1 MRILTLRLKNL
12 NALKG
17 EWKIDFTQSPF
28 IDNGLFAITGPTGAG
43 KTTLLDAICLA
54 LYHQT
59 PRLGPIST
67 SNNDIMTRGTAECL
81 AEVEFDIKGKAYRA
95 FWSMRRARG
104 KVDGNLQSADV
115 ELAEVESGKVL
126 ASQVRPK
133 SEEIE
138 KLTGLNFARFTKSM
152 MLSQGDFAAF
162 LNANEGDR
170 AELLE
175 ELTGTE
181 IYGQISQAVHQQ
193 FSEAKQKK
201 KEFAIKLEGV
211 TLLSDEQITQL
222 EEEQTRINGQVSA
235 FNQTLAE
242 LQQQQQWQQSFNT
255 TELALKEA
263 KEAQLAANNA
273 INEAKQELDLLTQS
287 EPAEKLRL
295 PFLQRN
301 GLQQDV
307 SHYKEKLEEK
317 AAQLPDLKTQK
328 AQRSS
333 EATHAEQAL
342 AHTKQQSSE
351 LEKRINEQVVPLDNR
366 IAQLTT
372 EQQKANESA
381 ASLRQS
387 INALT
392 LKRSEIENA
401 SADNKTK
408 LGELEAYLSEHHTLS
423 GIAEFISGWNETA
436 RHIEHDKKQLKT
448 LTQSAKNDRQ
458 ALSSLDD
465 AIAKTNESLSA
476 LTQTFDDKNAQVAK
490 CEEALHAALSDKLT
504 DTNNAS
510 ANASAFSKAS
520 LQQERDTKLHHWDNV
535 LQIGHIQQ
543 QYLALEQEKVSL
555 GAQKEDLAKQL
566 AKQQSERQALVDA
579 YKQTR
584 SNLKDIEA
592 LIALDAEVAHLRAQL
607 KSGEPCPVCGANEHT
622 TSSVAI
628 DVPETIQKRDSLK
641 QQLDDIEQQGA
652 RAKESVT
659 QTEFTLAQVNKQL
672 EQASG
677 QRDTLLEKWQ
687 QISSVLSADIPSFDN
702 VDINTS
708 QSVAQFTEQFKTRL
722 DDISAQLARIEQCEQ
737 ALNAAVQ
744 SKNEAQQA
752 LQTKQSELAVSLQ
765 QRETL
770 EKQFTE
776 RNLELENKTKRVNDG
791 ILALSETMTAHG
803 ADIHNLTID
812 AIATWLNEKAEALKT
827 YKHNHQLQAKL
838 KDELQEVSSTLLVL
852 KRDIESAENQLKGA
866 CEELV
871 QLDTSLK
878 ALRDSRSTVFPEGNI
893 TEARNKANA
902 TQEKAERNVNE
913 CKSRLQQTDTAL
925 SRLEA
930 EIAQLNEQMREKE
943 QALSEATE
951 HFNRQLASSPFTD
964 EHAFSNALLD
974 EDTRNTLLELQ
985 KRLTQQKQQADLK
998 LENALATQQSLKAH
1012 ANAAQWQRELE
1023 EHGAQWLDTKIS
1035 QQAQQRDTLLSS
1047 LGQIEQQLNA
1057 NNQARERQQQLV
1069 DEMAAFEAYYDDI
1082 TYLHSLIGSASG
1094 DKFRRFAQGL
1104 TLDNL
1109 VQLANHQLDK
1119 LHGRYQLM
1127 RKENEGLGLSVLD
1140 TWQGDVVRDTK
1151 TLSGGESF
1159 LVSLALALALSDLVS
1174 HKTSIDSLFLDEG
1187 FGTLDAE
1194 TLDVALD
1201 ALDNLNASGKMIGVI
1216 SHIEAMK
1223 ERIPTQLK
1231 VIKRNG
1237 VGLSALEK
1245 PYAVG

>member
-126 ASQVRPK
+126 ATQVRPK

-138 KLTGLNFARFTKSM
+138 KLAGLNFARFTKSM

-162 LNANEGDR
+162 LNANEADR

-193 FSEAKQKK
+193 FSDAKQKK

-222 EEEQTRINGQVSA
+222 EEEQAQTKSQVATS
-235 FNQTLAE
+235 NQTLVQ
-242 LQQQQQWQQSFNT
+242 LQKQQQWQQAFNAN
-255 TELALKEA
+255 ELTIKEA
-263 KEAQLAANNA
+263 SEAQQTANNA
-273 INEAKQELDLLTQS
+273 INEARQELDLLTQS

-307 SHYKEKLEEK
+307 TRYKERLDEK

-328 AQRSS
+328 AQLSL
-333 EATHAEQAL
+333 EVMNAEQAL
-342 AHTKQQSSE
+342 VLTKQQSSE
-351 LEKRINEQVVPLDNR
+351 LEKRINEQVVPLDNQ

-372 EQQKANESA
+372 EQQKANENA
-381 ASLRQS
+381 ARLRQS

-392 LKRSEIENA
+392 LKRTEIENA

-408 LGELEAYLSEHHTLS
+408 LGELETYLREHHSLS
-423 GIAEFISGWNETA
+423 GMAEFISGWSETA
-436 RHIEHDKKQLKT
+436 RHIEHDQKQLET
-448 LTQSAKNDRQ
+448 LSRSVKNDRQ

-490 CEEALHAALSDKLT
+490 CEKALQAALSDKPS
-504 DTNNAS
+504 DTNS
-510 ANASAFSKAS
+510 ANATSKAS

-543 QYLALEQEKVSL
+543 QYLALEQDRVSL
-555 GAQKEDLAKQL
+555 SAQREDFAKQL
-566 AKQQSERQALVDA
+566 AQQQSDRQALVDA

-592 LIALDAEVAHLRAQL
+592 LIALDVEVAHLRAQL

-622 TSSVAI
+622 TSTVVI

-687 QISSVLSADIPSFDN
+687 QISSVLSADIPSFEK

-708 QSVAQFTEQFKTRL
+708 QSVSQFTQQFKTRL
-722 DDISAQLARIEQCEQ
+722 DDISAQLTRLEECEQ
-737 ALNAAVQ
+737 ALNAALQ
-744 SKNEAQQA
+744 AKNEAQQA
-752 LQTKQSELAVSLQ
+752 LQGKQSELAVSLQ

-770 EKQFTE
+770 EKQFNE
-776 RNLELENKTKRVNDG
+776 RNTELESKTKRVNDG

-812 AIATWLNEKAEALKT
+812 GIASWLNEKAEALKT
-827 YKHNHQLQAKL
+827 YKHNHQLHAKL
-838 KDELQEVSSTLLVL
+838 KDELQEVSSNLLVVN
-852 KRDIESAENQLKGA
+852 RDIESAEDQLKGV

-871 QLDTSLK
+871 QLDNSLK
-878 ALRDSRSTVFPEGNI
+878 ALRDSRTTVFPEGNI
-893 TEARNKANA
+893 AETRNKASA
-902 TQEKAERNVNE
+902 AQEMAERNVSE
-913 CKSRLQQTDTAL
+913 CKSRLQQTDTIL

-943 QALSEATE
+943 QALTEATE
-951 HFNRQLASSPFTD
+951 YFSRQLASSPFAD
-964 EHAFSNALLD
+964 EQAFSNALLD

-1012 ANAAQWQRELE
+1012 ANAALWQSELE
-1023 EHGAQWLDTKIS
+1023 EHGAQWLDTKIT

-1047 LGQIEQQLNA
+1047 LGQIEQQLSA

-1109 VQLANHQLDK
+1109 VQLANQQLDK
-1119 LHGRYQLM
+1119 LHGRYQLI

>member
-104 KVDGNLQSADV
+104 KVDGKLQSADV

-126 ASQVRPK
+126 ATQVRPK

-162 LNANEGDR
+162 LNANEADR

-193 FSEAKQKK
+193 FSDAKQKK
-201 KEFAIKLEGV
+201 KEFSIKLEGV

-222 EEEQTRINGQVSA
+222 EEEQAQTKSQVATS
-235 FNQTLAE
+235 NQTLVQ
-242 LQQQQQWQQSFNT
+242 LQKQQQWQQAFNAN
-255 TELALKEA
+255 ELTIKEA
-263 KEAQLAANNA
+263 SEAQQSANKA
-273 INEAKQELDLLTQS
+273 INEAKHELELLTQS

-307 SHYKEKLEEK
+307 TRYKERLEEK

-328 AQRSS
+328 AQLSL
-333 EATHAEQAL
+333 EVTNAEQAL
-342 AHTKQQSSE
+342 ALTKQQSSE
-351 LEKRINEQVVPLDNR
+351 LEKRINEQVVPLDNQ

-372 EQQKANESA
+372 EQQKANENA
-381 ASLRQS
+381 ARLKQS

-392 LKRSEIENA
+392 LKRTEIENA

-408 LGELEAYLSEHHTLS
+408 LGELETYLREHHSLS
-423 GIAEFISGWNETA
+423 GMAEFISGWSETA
-436 RHIEHDKKQLKT
+436 RHIEHDQKQLET
-448 LTQSAKNDRQ
+448 LTQSVKNDRQ
-458 ALSSLDD
+458 ALSSLDE
-465 AIAKTNESLSA
+465 AIAKTNESLST

-490 CEEALHAALSDKLT
+490 CEKALQAALSDKPS
-504 DTNNAS
+504 DTNS
-510 ANASAFSKAS
+510 ANATSKAS

-535 LQIGHIQQ
+535 VQIEHSQQ
-543 QYLALEQEKVSL
+543 QYLALEQDKVSL
-555 GAQKEDLAKQL
+555 SAQREDLAKQL
-566 AKQQSERQALVDA
+566 AQQQSDRQALVEA

-584 SNLKDIEA
+584 TNLKDIEA

-628 DVPETIQKRDSLK
+628 DVPETILKRDSLK

-677 QRDTLLEKWQ
+677 QRETLLEKWQ
-687 QISSVLSADIPSFDN
+687 QLSSVLSADIPRFEK

-708 QSVAQFTEQFKTRL
+708 QSVAQFTQQFKARL
-722 DDISAQLARIEQCEQ
+722 DDISAQLTRLEECEQ
-737 ALNAAVQ
+737 ALNAAQ
-744 SKNEAQQA
+744 QAKNEAQQA
-752 LQTKQSELAVSLQ
+752 LQAKQSELAVSLQ

-776 RNLELENKTKRVNDG
+776 HNLELENKTQGINNS

-803 ADIHNLTID
+803 ADIHNLSID
-812 AIATWLNEKAEALKT
+812 GIIKWLNAKAQALKT
-827 YKHNHQLQAKL
+827 YKHNHQLHAKL
-838 KDELQEVSSTLLVL
+838 KDELQGVSSTLLVVN
-852 KRDIESAENQLKGA
+852 RDIESAENQLKGLS
-866 CEELV
+866 EELV
-871 QLDTSLK
+871 RLDNSLK
-878 ALRDSRSTVFPEGNI
+878 ALRDSRSTAFPEGDI
-893 TEARNKANA
+893 AESRTKASA
-902 TQEKAERNVNE
+902 AQEMAERNVNE
-913 CKSRLQQTDTAL
+913 CKSRLQQTDTIL

-930 EIAQLNEQMREKE
+930 EIAQLNEQLNEKE
-943 QALSEATE
+943 QALTEATE
-951 HFNRQLASSPFTD
+951 HFNRQLASSPFDD
-964 EHAFSNALLD
+964 EQAFSNALLD
-974 EDTRNTLLELQ
+974 EETRNTLLELQ
-985 KRLTQQKQQADLK
+985 QRLTQQKQQADLK

-1012 ANAAQWQRELE
+1012 ANAAQWQSELE
-1023 EHGAQWLDTKIS
+1023 EHGAQWLETKIT

-1047 LGQIEQQLNA
+1047 LGQIEQQLSA

-1109 VQLANHQLDK
+1109 VQLANQQLDK
-1119 LHGRYQLM
+1119 LHGRYQLI
-1127 RKENEGLGLSVLD
+1127 RKENEGLSLSVLD

>member
-126 ASQVRPK
+126 ATQVRPK

-138 KLTGLNFARFTKSM
+138 KLAGLNFARFTKSM

-162 LNANEGDR
+162 LNANEADR

-193 FSEAKQKK
+193 FSDAKQKK

-222 EEEQTRINGQVSA
+222 EEEQAQTKSQVATS
-235 FNQTLAE
+235 NQTLVQ
-242 LQQQQQWQQSFNT
+242 LQKQQQWQQAFNAN
-255 TELALKEA
+255 ELTIKEA
-263 KEAQLAANNA
+263 SEAQQTANNA
-273 INEAKQELDLLTQS
+273 INEARQELDLLTQS

-307 SHYKEKLEEK
+307 TRYKERLDEK

-328 AQRSS
+328 AQLSL
-333 EATHAEQAL
+333 EVMNAEQAL
-342 AHTKQQSSE
+342 VLTKQQSSE
-351 LEKRINEQVVPLDNR
+351 LEKRINEQVVPLDNQ

-372 EQQKANESA
+372 EQQKANENA
-381 ASLRQS
+381 ARLRQS

-392 LKRSEIENA
+392 LKRTEIENA

-408 LGELEAYLSEHHTLS
+408 LGELETYLREHHSLS
-423 GIAEFISGWNETA
+423 GMAEFISGWSETA
-436 RHIEHDKKQLKT
+436 RHIEHDQKQLET
-448 LTQSAKNDRQ
+448 LSRSVKNDRQ

-490 CEEALHAALSDKLT
+490 CEKALQAALSDKPS
-504 DTNNAS
+504 DTNS
-510 ANASAFSKAS
+510 ANATSKAS

-543 QYLALEQEKVSL
+543 QYLALEQDRVSL
-555 GAQKEDLAKQL
+555 SAQREDFAKQL
-566 AKQQSERQALVDA
+566 AQQQSDRQALVDA

-592 LIALDAEVAHLRAQL
+592 LIALDVEVAHLRAQL

-622 TSSVAI
+622 TSTVVI
-628 DVPETIQKRDSLK
+628 DVPETIQKRDSLN

-687 QISSVLSADIPSFDN
+687 QISSVLSADIPSFEK

-708 QSVAQFTEQFKTRL
+708 QSVSQFTQQFKTRL
-722 DDISAQLARIEQCEQ
+722 DDISAQLTRLEECEQ
-737 ALNAAVQ
+737 ALNAALQ
-744 SKNEAQQA
+744 AKNEAQQA
-752 LQTKQSELAVSLQ
+752 LQGKQSELAVSLQ

-770 EKQFTE
+770 EKQFNE
-776 RNLELENKTKRVNDG
+776 RNTELESKTKRVNDG

-812 AIATWLNEKAEALKT
+812 GIASWLNEKAEALKT
-827 YKHNHQLQAKL
+827 YKHNHQLHAKL
-838 KDELQEVSSTLLVL
+838 KDELQEVSSNLLVVN
-852 KRDIESAENQLKGA
+852 RDIESAEDQLKGV

-871 QLDTSLK
+871 QLDNSLK
-878 ALRDSRSTVFPEGNI
+878 ALRDSRTTVFPEGNI
-893 TEARNKANA
+893 AETRNKASA
-902 TQEKAERNVNE
+902 AQEMAERNVSE
-913 CKSRLQQTDTAL
+913 CKSRLQQTDTIL

-943 QALSEATE
+943 QALTEATE
-951 HFNRQLASSPFTD
+951 YFSRQLAS
-964 EHAFSNALLD
+964 
-974 EDTRNTLLELQ
+974 
-985 KRLTQQKQQADLK
+985 
-998 LENALATQQSLKAH
+998 
-1012 ANAAQWQRELE
+1012 
-1023 EHGAQWLDTKIS
+1023 
-1035 QQAQQRDTLLSS
+1035 
-1047 LGQIEQQLNA
+1047 
-1057 NNQARERQQQLV
+1057 
-1069 DEMAAFEAYYDDI
+1069 
-1082 TYLHSLIGSASG
+1082 
-1094 DKFRRFAQGL
+1094 
-1104 TLDNL
+1104 
-1109 VQLANHQLDK
+1109 
-1119 LHGRYQLM
+1119 
-1127 RKENEGLGLSVLD
+1127 
-1140 TWQGDVVRDTK
+1140 
-1151 TLSGGESF
+1151 
-1159 LVSLALALALSDLVS
+1159 
-1174 HKTSIDSLFLDEG
+1174 
-1187 FGTLDAE
+1187 
-1194 TLDVALD
+1194 
-1201 ALDNLNASGKMIGVI
+1201 
-1216 SHIEAMK
+1216 
-1223 ERIPTQLK
+1223 
-1231 VIKRNG
+1231 
-1237 VGLSALEK
+1237 
-1245 PYAVG
+1245 

>member
-81 AEVEFDIKGKAYRA
+81 AEVEFDIKGRAYRA

-126 ASQVRPK
+126 ATQVRPK

-162 LNANEGDR
+162 LNANEADR

-193 FSEAKQKK
+193 FSDAKQKK

-211 TLLSDEQITQL
+211 TLLSDEQIAQL
-222 EEEQTRINGQVSA
+222 EEEQAQTKSQVATS
-235 FNQTLAE
+235 NQTLVQ
-242 LQQQQQWQQSFNT
+242 LQQQQQWQQAFNAN
-255 TELALKEA
+255 ELTIKEA
-263 KEAQLAANNA
+263 SEAQQTANNA
-273 INEAKQELDLLTQS
+273 INEAKQQLDLLTQS

-295 PFLQRN
+295 PFLQKN

-307 SHYKEKLEEK
+307 TRYKERLDGK

-328 AQRSS
+328 AQLSL
-333 EATHAEQAL
+333 EVTNAEQAL
-342 AHTKQQSSE
+342 VLTKQQSSE
-351 LEKRINEQVVPLDNR
+351 LEKRINEQVVPLDNQ

-372 EQQKANESA
+372 EQQKANENA
-381 ASLRQS
+381 ARLRQS

-392 LKRSEIENA
+392 LKRTEIENA

-408 LGELEAYLSEHHTLS
+408 LGELETYLCEHQSLS
-423 GIAEFISGWNETA
+423 GIAEFISGWSETA
-436 RHIEHDKKQLKT
+436 RHIEHDKKQLET
-448 LTQSAKNDRQ
+448 LTQSVNNHRQ

-476 LTQTFDDKNAQVAK
+476 LTQTLDDKNAQVAK
-490 CEEALHAALSDKLT
+490 CEKALQAALSDKPS
-504 DTNNAS
+504 DTNS
-510 ANASAFSKAS
+510 ANATSKAS

-543 QYLALEQEKVSL
+543 QYLALEQDKVSL
-555 GAQKEDLAKQL
+555 NAQKVDLAKQL
-566 AKQQSERQALVDA
+566 AQQQSDRQALVDA

-622 TSSVAI
+622 TSTVVI

-659 QTEFTLAQVNKQL
+659 KTEFTLAQVNKQL

-687 QISSVLSADIPSFDN
+687 QISSVLSADIPSFEK

-708 QSVAQFTEQFKTRL
+708 QSVSQFTQQFKTRL
-722 DDISAQLARIEQCEQ
+722 DDISAQLTRLEECEQ
-737 ALNAAVQ
+737 ALNAALQ
-744 SKNEAQQA
+744 AKNEAQQA
-752 LQTKQSELAVSLQ
+752 LQGKQSELAVSLQ

-770 EKQFTE
+770 EKQFNE
-776 RNLELENKTKRVNDG
+776 RNTELESKTKRVNDG

-803 ADIHNLTID
+803 ADIHNLSID
-812 AIATWLNEKAEALKT
+812 GITTWLNEKAEALRT
-827 YKHNHQLQAKL
+827 YKHNHQLHAKL
-838 KDELQEVSSTLLVL
+838 KDELQGVSSTLLVVN
-852 KRDIESAENQLKGA
+852 RDIESAENQLKGV

-871 QLDTSLK
+871 QLDNSLK

-893 TEARNKANA
+893 AETRNKASA
-902 TQEKAERNVNE
+902 AQEHAERNVNE
-913 CKSRLQQTDTAL
+913 CKSRLQQTDTIL

-943 QALSEATE
+943 QALTEAAE
-951 HFNRQLASSPFTD
+951 HFSRQLASSPFDD
-964 EHAFSNALLD
+964 EQAFSNALLD

-998 LENALATQQSLKAH
+998 LENAIATEQSLKAH
-1012 ANAAQWQRELE
+1012 ANAAQWQSELE
-1023 EHGAQWLDTKIS
+1023 EHGAQWLDTKIT

-1047 LGQIEQQLNA
+1047 LGQIEQQLSA

-1109 VQLANHQLDK
+1109 VQLANQQLDK
-1119 LHGRYQLM
+1119 LHGRYQLI

>member
-81 AEVEFDIKGKAYRA
+81 AEVEFAIKGKAYRA

-126 ASQVRPK
+126 ATQVRPK

-162 LNANEGDR
+162 LNANEADR

-193 FSEAKQKK
+193 FSDAKQKK

-211 TLLSDEQITQL
+211 TLLSDEQIAQL
-222 EEEQTRINGQVSA
+222 EEGQAQTKSQVSA

-242 LQQQQQWQQSFNT
+242 LQKQQQWQQAFNAN
-255 TELALKEA
+255 ELSIKEA
-263 KEAQLAANNA
+263 SAAQQTADNA
-273 INEAKQELDLLTQS
+273 IDEAKQELDLLTQS

-307 SHYKEKLEEK
+307 TRYKERLEEK

-328 AQRSS
+328 AQLSL
-333 EATHAEQAL
+333 EVTNAEQAL
-342 AHTKQQSSE
+342 ALTKQQSSE
-351 LEKRINEQVVPLDNR
+351 LEKRINEQVVPLDNQ

-372 EQQKANESA
+372 EQQKANENA
-381 ASLRQS
+381 ARLRQS

-392 LKRSEIENA
+392 LKRTEIENA

-408 LGELEAYLSEHHTLS
+408 LGELETYLREHQSLS
-423 GIAEFISGWNETA
+423 GIAEFISGWSETA
-436 RHIEHDKKQLKT
+436 RHIEHDKKQLET
-448 LTQSAKNDRQ
+448 LTQSVNNHRQ

-490 CEEALHAALSDKLT
+490 CEKALQAALSDKPS
-504 DTNNAS
+504 DTNS
-510 ANASAFSKAS
+510 ANATSKAS

-566 AKQQSERQALVDA
+566 AQQQSDRQALVDA

-584 SNLKDIEA
+584 SNLKVIEA

-622 TSSVAI
+622 TSSVVI

-641 QQLDDIEQQGA
+641 QQLDDIELQGA

-677 QRDTLLEKWQ
+677 QRDALLEKWQ
-687 QISSVLSADIPSFDN
+687 QISSVLSADIPSFEK

-708 QSVAQFTEQFKTRL
+708 QSVAQFTQEFKTRL
-722 DDISAQLARIEQCEQ
+722 DDISAQLTRLEECEQ
-737 ALNAAVQ
+737 ALNT
-744 SKNEAQQA
+744 A
-752 LQTKQSELAVSLQ
+752 LQAKNDSQQLLQAKQSELAVSLQ

-776 RNLELENKTKRVNDG
+776 RNVELENKTQGINNS

-803 ADIHNLTID
+803 ADIHNLSID
-812 AIATWLNEKAEALKT
+812 GITTWLNEKAEALKT
-827 YKHNHQLQAKL
+827 YKHNHQLHAKL
-838 KDELQEVSSTLLVL
+838 KDELQGVSSTLLVVN
-852 KRDIESAENQLKGA
+852 RDIESAENQLKGVS
-866 CEELV
+866 EELV
-871 QLDTSLK
+871 QLDNSLK
-878 ALRDSRSTVFPEGNI
+878 ALRDSRSTVFPEGDI
-893 TEARNKANA
+893 AETRNKANA
-902 TQEKAERNVNE
+902 VQEKAERNVNE
-913 CKSRLQQTDTAL
+913 CKSRLQQTDTIL

-930 EIAQLNEQMREKE
+930 EIAQLNEQLNEKE
-943 QALSEATE
+943 QAFTEATE
-951 HFNRQLASSPFTD
+951 HFSRELASSPFAD
-964 EHAFSNALLD
+964 EQAFSNALLD

-1012 ANAAQWQRELE
+1012 ANAAQWQSELE
-1023 EHGAQWLDTKIS
+1023 EHGAQWLDTKIT

-1047 LGQIEQQLNA
+1047 LGQIEQQLSA

-1109 VQLANHQLDK
+1109 VQLANQQLDK
-1119 LHGRYQLM
+1119 LHGRYQLI

-1245 PYAVG
+1245 TYAVG

>member
-126 ASQVRPK
+126 ATQVRPK

-138 KLTGLNFARFTKSM
+138 KLAGLNFARFTKSM

-162 LNANEGDR
+162 LNANEADR

-181 IYGQISQAVHQQ
+181 IYGQISQTVHQQ
-193 FSEAKQKK
+193 FSDAKQKK

-222 EEEQTRINGQVSA
+222 EEEQAQTKSQVAA
-235 FNQTLAE
+235 FNQTLVE
-242 LQQQQQWQQSFNT
+242 LQKQQQWQQAFNAN
-255 TELALKEA
+255 ELTIKEA
-263 KEAQLAANNA
+263 SEAQQSANNA
-273 INEAKQELDLLTQS
+273 INEAKQQLDLLAQS

-307 SHYKEKLEEK
+307 TRYKERLEEK

-328 AQRSS
+328 AQLSL
-333 EATHAEQAL
+333 EVTNAEQAL
-342 AHTKQQSSE
+342 ALTKQQSSE
-351 LEKRINEQVVPLDNR
+351 LEKRINEQVVPLDNQ

-372 EQQKANESA
+372 EQQKANENA
-381 ASLRQS
+381 ARLKQS
-387 INALT
+387 INTLT
-392 LKRSEIENA
+392 LKRTEIENA

-408 LGELEAYLSEHHTLS
+408 LGELETYLREHHSLS
-423 GIAEFISGWNETA
+423 GMAEFISGWSETA
-436 RHIEHDKKQLKT
+436 RHIEHDQKQLET
-448 LTQSAKNDRQ
+448 LTQSVKNDRQ

-465 AIAKTNESLSA
+465 AIAKTNESLST
-476 LTQTFDDKNAQVAK
+476 LTQTFDDKNGQVAK
-490 CEEALHAALSDKLT
+490 CEKALQAALSDKPS
-504 DTNNAS
+504 DTNS
-510 ANASAFSKAS
+510 ANATSKAS

-543 QYLALEQEKVSL
+543 QYLALEQDKVSL
-555 GAQKEDLAKQL
+555 NAQKDDLAKQL
-566 AKQQSERQALVDA
+566 AQQQSDRQALVDA

-592 LIALDAEVAHLRAQL
+592 IIALDAEVAHLRAQL

-622 TSSVAI
+622 TSSVVI

-659 QTEFTLAQVNKQL
+659 QSEFTLAQVNKQL

-687 QISSVLSADIPSFDN
+687 QISSVLSADIPSFEK

-708 QSVAQFTEQFKTRL
+708 QSVAQFTQQFKTRL
-722 DDISAQLARIEQCEQ
+722 DDISAQLTRLDECEQ
-737 ALNAAVQ
+737 ALNAALQ
-744 SKNEAQQA
+744 AKNEAQQL
-752 LQTKQSELAVSLQ
+752 LQAKQSELAVSLQ
-765 QRETL
+765 QRETF
-770 EKQFTE
+770 EKQFNE
-776 RNLELENKTKRVNDG
+776 RNVELENKTKRVNDG

-803 ADIHNLTID
+803 ADIHNLSID
-812 AIATWLNEKAEALKT
+812 GIATWLNEKAEALKA
-827 YKHNHQLQAKL
+827 YKHNHQLHAKL
-838 KDELQEVSSTLLVL
+838 KDELQGVSSTLLVVN
-852 KRDIESAENQLKGA
+852 RDIESAENQLKGV

-871 QLDTSLK
+871 QLDKSLK
-878 ALRDSRSTVFPEGNI
+878 ALRDSRTTVFPEGDI
-893 TEARNKANA
+893 AETRNKANA
-902 TQEKAERNVNE
+902 AQEMAERNVNE
-913 CKSRLQQTDTAL
+913 CKSRLQQTDTIL

-943 QALSEATE
+943 QALTEATE
-951 HFNRQLASSPFTD
+951 HFSRQLASSPFDD
-964 EHAFSNALLD
+964 EQAFSNALLD

-985 KRLTQQKQQADLK
+985 KRLAQQKQQADLK

-1012 ANAAQWQRELE
+1012 ANAAQWQSELE
-1023 EHGAQWLDTKIS
+1023 EHGAQWLDTKIT

-1047 LGQIEQQLNA
+1047 LGQIEQQLSA

-1109 VQLANHQLDK
+1109 VQLANQQLDK
-1119 LHGRYQLM
+1119 LHGRYQLI

-1140 TWQGDVVRDTK
+1140 TWHGDVVRDTK

>member
-1 MRILTLRLKNL
+1 
-12 NALKG
+12 
-17 EWKIDFTQSPF
+17 
-28 IDNGLFAITGPTGAG
+28 
-43 KTTLLDAICLA
+43 
-54 LYHQT
+54 
-59 PRLGPIST
+59 
-67 SNNDIMTRGTAECL
+67 MTRGTAECL

-126 ASQVRPK
+126 ATQVRPK

-162 LNANEGDR
+162 LNANEADR

-193 FSEAKQKK
+193 FSDAKQKK

-222 EEEQTRINGQVSA
+222 EEEQAQTKSQVATS
-235 FNQTLAE
+235 NQTLVQ
-242 LQQQQQWQQSFNT
+242 LQKQQQWQQAFNAN
-255 TELALKEA
+255 ELTIKEA
-263 KEAQLAANNA
+263 SEAQQSANNA
-273 INEAKQELDLLTQS
+273 INEAKHELELLTQS

-307 SHYKEKLEEK
+307 TRYKEKLEEK

-328 AQRSS
+328 AQLSL
-333 EATHAEQAL
+333 EVTNAEQAL
-342 AHTKQQSSE
+342 VLTKQQSSE
-351 LEKRINEQVVPLDNR
+351 LEKRINEQVVPLDNQ
-366 IAQLTT
+366 IAQLTN
-372 EQQKANESA
+372 EQQKANENA
-381 ASLRQS
+381 ARLRQS

-392 LKRSEIENA
+392 LKRTEVENA

-408 LGELEAYLSEHHTLS
+408 LGELETYLHEHHSLS
-423 GIAEFISGWNETA
+423 GIAEFISGWSETA
-436 RHIEHDKKQLKT
+436 RHIEHDKKQLET
-448 LTQSAKNDRQ
+448 LTQSVKNDRQ

-465 AIAKTNESLSA
+465 AIAKKNESLSA

-490 CEEALHAALSDKLT
+490 CEKALQAALSDKPS
-504 DTNNAS
+504 DTNSTNAT
-510 ANASAFSKAS
+510 SKAN

-543 QYLALEQEKVSL
+543 QYLALEQDRVSL
-555 GAQKEDLAKQL
+555 SAQREDLAKQL
-566 AKQQSERQALVDA
+566 AQQQSDRQALVDA

-607 KSGEPCPVCGANEHT
+607 KTGEPCPVCGANEHT
-622 TSSVAI
+622 TSSVVI

-687 QISSVLSADIPSFDN
+687 QISSVLSADIPSFEK

-708 QSVAQFTEQFKTRL
+708 QSVAQFTQQFKTRL
-722 DDISAQLARIEQCEQ
+722 DDISAQLTRLDECEQ
-737 ALNAAVQ
+737 ALNVAQQA
-744 SKNEAQQA
+744 KNEAQQL
-752 LQTKQSELAVSLQ
+752 LQAKQSELAVSLQ

-770 EKQFTE
+770 EKQFNE
-776 RNLELENKTKRVNDG
+776 RNTELENKTKRVNDG
-791 ILALSETMTAHG
+791 ILALSETMTEYG
-803 ADIHNLTID
+803 ADIHNLSID
-812 AIATWLNEKAEALKT
+812 GVATWLNEKAEALKT
-827 YKHNHQLQAKL
+827 YKHNHQLHAKL
-838 KDELQEVSSTLLVL
+838 KDELQGVSSTLLVVS
-852 KRDIESAENQLKGA
+852 RDIESAENQLKGVS
-866 CEELV
+866 EELV
-871 QLDTSLK
+871 QLGNSLK
-878 ALRDSRSTVFPEGNI
+878 ALRDSRTTVFPEGNI
-893 TEARNKANA
+893 AETRNKANA
-902 TQEKAERNVNE
+902 AQEMAERNVNE
-913 CKSRLQQTDTAL
+913 CKSRLQQTDTIL

-943 QALSEATE
+943 QALTEATE
-951 HFNRQLASSPFTD
+951 YFSRQLASSPFAD
-964 EHAFSNALLD
+964 EQAFSNALLD

-1012 ANAAQWQRELE
+1012 ANAAQWQSELE
-1023 EHGAQWLDTKIS
+1023 EHGAQWLDTKIT

-1047 LGQIEQQLNA
+1047 LGQIEQQLSA

-1109 VQLANHQLDK
+1109 VQLANQQLDK
-1119 LHGRYQLM
+1119 LHGRYQLI

>member
-59 PRLGPIST
+59 PRLGQIST

-126 ASQVRPK
+126 ATQVRPK

-162 LNANEGDR
+162 LNANEADR

-193 FSEAKQKK
+193 FSDAKQKK

-222 EEEQTRINGQVSA
+222 EEEQAQTKSQVATS
-235 FNQTLAE
+235 NQTLDQ
-242 LQQQQQWQQSFNT
+242 LQKQQQWQQAFNAN
-255 TELALKEA
+255 ELSIKEA
-263 KEAQLAANNA
+263 SEAQQSANNA
-273 INEAKQELDLLTQS
+273 INEAKHELDLLTQS

-307 SHYKEKLEEK
+307 TRYKERLEEK
-317 AAQLPDLKTQK
+317 AAQLPDLKSQK
-328 AQRSS
+328 AQLSL
-333 EATHAEQAL
+333 EVTNAEQAL
-342 AHTKQQSSE
+342 ALTKQQSSE
-351 LEKRINEQVVPLDNR
+351 LEKRINEQVVPLDNQ

-372 EQQKANESA
+372 EQQKANENA
-381 ASLRQS
+381 ARLRQS

-392 LKRSEIENA
+392 LKRTEIENA

-408 LGELEAYLSEHHTLS
+408 LVELETYLHEHHSLS
-423 GIAEFISGWNETA
+423 GIAEFISGWSETA
-436 RHIEHDKKQLKT
+436 RHIEHDKKQLET
-448 LTQSAKNDRQ
+448 LTQSVKNDRQ
-458 ALSSLDD
+458 ALSSLDE

-490 CEEALHAALSDKLT
+490 CEKALQAALSDKLS
-504 DTNNAS
+504 DTNS
-510 ANASAFSKAS
+510 ANATSKAS

-543 QYLALEQEKVSL
+543 QYLALEQDRVSL
-555 GAQKEDLAKQL
+555 SAQKEDLAKQL
-566 AKQQSERQALVDA
+566 AQQQSDRQALVDA

-622 TSSVAI
+622 TSSVVI

-677 QRDTLLEKWQ
+677 QRDTLLEKWL
-687 QISSVLSADIPSFDN
+687 QISSVLSADIPSFEK

-708 QSVAQFTEQFKTRL
+708 QSVAQFTQQFKTRL
-722 DDISAQLARIEQCEQ
+722 DDISAQLTRLDECEH
-737 ALNAAVQ
+737 ALNAAQ
-744 SKNEAQQA
+744 QAKNEAQQL
-752 LQTKQSELAVSLQ
+752 LQAKQSELAVSLQ

-770 EKQFTE
+770 EKQFNE
-776 RNLELENKTKRVNDG
+776 RNTELENKTKRVNDG

-803 ADIHNLTID
+803 ADIHNLSID
-812 AIATWLNEKAEALKT
+812 GIATWLNEKAEALKT
-827 YKHNHQLQAKL
+827 YKLNHQLHAKL
-838 KDELQEVSSTLLVL
+838 KDELQGVSSTLLVVS
-852 KRDIESAENQLKGA
+852 RDIESAENQLKGV

-871 QLDTSLK
+871 QLDNRLK

-893 TEARNKANA
+893 AETRNKASA
-902 TQEKAERNVNE
+902 AQEHAERSVNE
-913 CKSRLQQTDTAL
+913 CKSRLQQTDTIL

-951 HFNRQLASSPFTD
+951 HFSRQLASSPFAD

-1012 ANAAQWQRELE
+1012 ANAAQWQSELE
-1023 EHGAQWLDTKIS
+1023 EHGAQWLDTKIT

-1047 LGQIEQQLNA
+1047 LGQIEQQLSA

-1109 VQLANHQLDK
+1109 VQLANQQLDK
-1119 LHGRYQLM
+1119 LHGRYQLI

>member
-126 ASQVRPK
+126 ATQVRPK

-162 LNANEGDR
+162 LNANEADR

-193 FSEAKQKK
+193 FSDAKQKK

-222 EEEQTRINGQVSA
+222 EEEQAQTKSQVATS
-235 FNQTLAE
+235 NQTLVQ
-242 LQQQQQWQQSFNT
+242 LQKQQQWQQAFNAN
-255 TELALKEA
+255 ELSIKEA
-263 KEAQLAANNA
+263 SEAQQSANNA
-273 INEAKQELDLLTQS
+273 INEAKHELELLTQS

-307 SHYKEKLEEK
+307 TRYKERLEEK
-317 AAQLPDLKTQK
+317 AAQLPDLKSQK
-328 AQRSS
+328 AQLSL
-333 EATHAEQAL
+333 EVTNAEQAL
-342 AHTKQQSSE
+342 ALTKQQSSE
-351 LEKRINEQVVPLDNR
+351 LEKRINEQVVPLDNQ
-366 IAQLTT
+366 IAQLTS
-372 EQQKANESA
+372 EQQKENENA
-381 ASLRQS
+381 ARLKQS

-392 LKRSEIENA
+392 LKRTEIENA

-408 LGELEAYLSEHHTLS
+408 LGELETYLSEHHSLS
-423 GIAEFISGWNETA
+423 GMAEFISGWSETA
-436 RHIEHDKKQLKT
+436 RHIEHDQKQLET
-448 LTQSAKNDRQ
+448 LTQSVKNDRQ

-490 CEEALHAALSDKLT
+490 CEKALQAALSDKLS
-504 DTNNAS
+504 DTNS
-510 ANASAFSKAS
+510 ANATSKAS

-543 QYLALEQEKVSL
+543 QYLALEQDRVSL
-555 GAQKEDLAKQL
+555 SAQKEDLAKQL
-566 AKQQSERQALVDA
+566 AQQQSDRQALVDA

-622 TSSVAI
+622 TSSVVI

-687 QISSVLSADIPSFDN
+687 QISSVLSADIPSFEK

-708 QSVAQFTEQFKTRL
+708 QSVSQFTQQFKTRL
-722 DDISAQLARIEQCEQ
+722 DDISAQLTRLEECEQ
-737 ALNAAVQ
+737 ALNAALQ
-744 SKNEAQQA
+744 AKNEAQQL
-752 LQTKQSELAVSLQ
+752 LQAKQSELAVSLQ

-770 EKQFTE
+770 EKQFNE
-776 RNLELENKTKRVNDG
+776 RNTELENKTKRVNDG

-803 ADIHNLTID
+803 ADIHNLSID
-812 AIATWLNEKAEALKT
+812 GITTWLNEKAEALKT
-827 YKHNHQLQAKL
+827 YKHNHQLHAKL
-838 KDELQEVSSTLLVL
+838 KDELQGVSSTLLVVS
-852 KRDIESAENQLKGA
+852 RDIESAENQLKGV

-871 QLDTSLK
+871 QLDNSLK

-893 TEARNKANA
+893 AETRNKASA
-902 TQEKAERNVNE
+902 AQEHAERNVNE
-913 CKSRLQQTDTAL
+913 CKSRLQQTDTIL

-951 HFNRQLASSPFTD
+951 HFSRQLASSPFAD

-1012 ANAAQWQRELE
+1012 ANAAQWQSELE
-1023 EHGAQWLDTKIS
+1023 EHGAQWLDTKIT

-1047 LGQIEQQLNA
+1047 LGQIEQQLSA

-1109 VQLANHQLDK
+1109 VQLANQQLDK
-1119 LHGRYQLM
+1119 LHGRYQLI

>member
-126 ASQVRPK
+126 ATQVRPK

-162 LNANEGDR
+162 LNANEADR

-193 FSEAKQKK
+193 FSDAKQKK

-211 TLLSDEQITQL
+211 SLLSDEQIAQL
-222 EEEQTRINGQVSA
+222 EEEQAQTKSQVATS
-235 FNQTLAE
+235 NQTLVQ
-242 LQQQQQWQQSFNT
+242 LQKQQQWQQAFNAN
-255 TELALKEA
+255 ELTIKEA
-263 KEAQLAANNA
+263 SEAQQSANNA
-273 INEAKQELDLLTQS
+273 INEARQELDLLTQS

-295 PFLQRN
+295 PFLQKN

-307 SHYKEKLEEK
+307 TRYKERLDGK

-328 AQRSS
+328 AQLSL
-333 EATHAEQAL
+333 EVINAEQAL

-351 LEKRINEQVVPLDNR
+351 LEKRINEQVVPLDNQ

-372 EQQKANESA
+372 EQQKANENA
-381 ASLRQS
+381 ARLKQS

-392 LKRSEIENA
+392 LKRTEIENA

-408 LGELEAYLSEHHTLS
+408 LGELETYLREHQSLS
-423 GIAEFISGWNETA
+423 GIAEFISGWSETA
-436 RHIEHDKKQLKT
+436 RHIEHDKKQLET
-448 LTQSAKNDRQ
+448 LTQSVNNHRQ

-490 CEEALHAALSDKLT
+490 CEKALQAALSDKPS
-504 DTNNAS
+504 DTNS
-510 ANASAFSKAS
+510 ANATSKAS

-555 GAQKEDLAKQL
+555 GAQKEDLAKKL
-566 AKQQSERQALVDA
+566 AQQQSDRQALVDA

-622 TSSVAI
+622 TSSVVI

-687 QISSVLSADIPSFDN
+687 QISSVLSADISSFEK

-708 QSVAQFTEQFKTRL
+708 QSVAQFTQQFKTRL
-722 DDISAQLARIEQCEQ
+722 DDISAQLTRLEECEQ
-737 ALNAAVQ
+737 ALNAALQ
-744 SKNEAQQA
+744 AKNEAQQA
-752 LQTKQSELAVSLQ
+752 LQAKQSELAVSLQ
-765 QRETL
+765 QRETF
-770 EKQFTE
+770 EKQLTE
-776 RNLELENKTKRVNDG
+776 RNTELENKTKRVNDG

-803 ADIHNLTID
+803 ADIHNLSID
-812 AIATWLNEKAEALKT
+812 GIATWLNEKAEALKT
-827 YKHNHQLQAKL
+827 YKHNHQLHAKL
-838 KDELQEVSSTLLVL
+838 KDELQGVSSALLVVS
-852 KRDIESAENQLKGA
+852 RDIESAENQLKGV
-866 CEELV
+866 CEELL
-871 QLDTSLK
+871 QLDNSLK

-893 TEARNKANA
+893 AETRNKASA
-902 TQEKAERNVNE
+902 AQEHAERNVNE
-913 CKSRLQQTDTAL
+913 CKSRLQQTDTIL

-951 HFNRQLASSPFTD
+951 HFSRQLASSPFAD

-974 EDTRNTLLELQ
+974 EDARNTLLELQ

-1012 ANAAQWQRELE
+1012 TNAALWQSELE
-1023 EHGAQWLDTKIS
+1023 EHGAQWLDTKIT

-1047 LGQIEQQLNA
+1047 LGQIEQQLSA

-1109 VQLANHQLDK
+1109 VQLANQQLDK
-1119 LHGRYQLM
+1119 LHGRYQLI

>member
-104 KVDGNLQSADV
+104 KVDGNLQSADI

-126 ASQVRPK
+126 ATQVRPK

-162 LNANEGDR
+162 LNANEADR

-193 FSEAKQKK
+193 FSDAKQKK

-211 TLLSDEQITQL
+211 TLLSDEQIAQL
-222 EEEQTRINGQVSA
+222 EEGQAQTKSQVSA

-242 LQQQQQWQQSFNT
+242 LQKQQQWQQAFNAN
-255 TELALKEA
+255 ELSIKEA
-263 KEAQLAANNA
+263 SAAQQTADNA
-273 INEAKQELDLLTQS
+273 IDEAKQELDLLTQS

-307 SHYKEKLEEK
+307 TRYKERLEEK

-328 AQRSS
+328 AQLSL
-333 EATHAEQAL
+333 EVTNAEQAL
-342 AHTKQQSSE
+342 ALTKQQSSE
-351 LEKRINEQVVPLDNR
+351 LEKRINEQVVPLDNQ

-372 EQQKANESA
+372 EQQKANENA
-381 ASLRQS
+381 ARLRQS

-392 LKRSEIENA
+392 LKRTEIENA

-408 LGELEAYLSEHHTLS
+408 LGELETYLREHQSLS
-423 GIAEFISGWNETA
+423 GIAEFISGWSETA
-436 RHIEHDKKQLKT
+436 RHIEHDKKQLET
-448 LTQSAKNDRQ
+448 LTQSVNNHRQ

-490 CEEALHAALSDKLT
+490 CEKALQAALSDKPS
-504 DTNNAS
+504 DTNS
-510 ANASAFSKAS
+510 ANATSKAS

-566 AKQQSERQALVDA
+566 AQQQSDRQALVDA

-584 SNLKDIEA
+584 SNLKVIEA

-622 TSSVAI
+622 TSSVVI

-641 QQLDDIEQQGA
+641 QQLDDIELQGA

-677 QRDTLLEKWQ
+677 QRDALLEKWQ
-687 QISSVLSADIPSFDN
+687 QISSVLSADIPSFEK

-708 QSVAQFTEQFKTRL
+708 QSVAQFTQEFKTRL
-722 DDISAQLARIEQCEQ
+722 DDISAQLTRLEECEQ
-737 ALNAAVQ
+737 ALNT
-744 SKNEAQQA
+744 A
-752 LQTKQSELAVSLQ
+752 LQAKNDSQQLLQAKQSELAVSLQ

-776 RNLELENKTKRVNDG
+776 RNVELENKTQGINNS

-803 ADIHNLTID
+803 ADIHNLSID
-812 AIATWLNEKAEALKT
+812 GITTWLNEKAEALKT
-827 YKHNHQLQAKL
+827 YKHNHQLHAKL
-838 KDELQEVSSTLLVL
+838 KDELQGVSSTLLVVN
-852 KRDIESAENQLKGA
+852 RDIESAENQLKGVS
-866 CEELV
+866 EELV
-871 QLDTSLK
+871 QLDNSLK
-878 ALRDSRSTVFPEGNI
+878 ALRDSRSTVFPEGDI
-893 TEARNKANA
+893 AETRNKANA
-902 TQEKAERNVNE
+902 VQEKAERNVNE
-913 CKSRLQQTDTAL
+913 CKSRLQQTDTIL

-930 EIAQLNEQMREKE
+930 EIAQLNEQLNEKE
-943 QALSEATE
+943 QAFTEATE
-951 HFNRQLASSPFTD
+951 HFSRQLASSPFAD
-964 EHAFSNALLD
+964 EQAFSNALLD

-1012 ANAAQWQRELE
+1012 ANAAQWQSELE
-1023 EHGAQWLDTKIS
+1023 EHGAQWLDTKIT

-1047 LGQIEQQLNA
+1047 LGQIEQQLSA

-1109 VQLANHQLDK
+1109 VQLANQQLDK
-1119 LHGRYQLM
+1119 LHGRYQLI

>member
-115 ELAEVESGKVL
+115 ELAEVESGKIL
-126 ASQVRPK
+126 ATQVRPK

-162 LNANEGDR
+162 LNANEADR

-193 FSEAKQKK
+193 FSDAKQKK

-211 TLLSDEQITQL
+211 TLLSDEQIAQL
-222 EEEQTRINGQVSA
+222 EEGQAQTKSQVSA

-242 LQQQQQWQQSFNT
+242 LQKQQQWQQAFNAN
-255 TELALKEA
+255 ELSIKEA
-263 KEAQLAANNA
+263 SAAQQTADNA
-273 INEAKQELDLLTQS
+273 IDEAKQELDLLTQS

-307 SHYKEKLEEK
+307 TRYKERLEEK

-328 AQRSS
+328 AQLSL
-333 EATHAEQAL
+333 EVTNAEQAL
-342 AHTKQQSSE
+342 ALTKQQSSE
-351 LEKRINEQVVPLDNR
+351 LEKRINEQVVPLDNQ

-372 EQQKANESA
+372 EQQKANENA
-381 ASLRQS
+381 ARLRQS

-392 LKRSEIENA
+392 LKRTEIENA

-408 LGELEAYLSEHHTLS
+408 LGELETYLREHQSLS
-423 GIAEFISGWNETA
+423 GIAEFISGWSETA
-436 RHIEHDKKQLKT
+436 RHIEHDKKQLET
-448 LTQSAKNDRQ
+448 LTQSVNNHRQ

-490 CEEALHAALSDKLT
+490 CEKALQAALSDKPS
-504 DTNNAS
+504 DTNS
-510 ANASAFSKAS
+510 ANATSKAS

-555 GAQKEDLAKQL
+555 GAQKEDLAKKL
-566 AKQQSERQALVDA
+566 AQQQSDRQALVDA

-622 TSSVAI
+622 TSSVVI

-641 QQLDDIEQQGA
+641 QQLDDIELQGA

-677 QRDTLLEKWQ
+677 QRDALLEKWQ
-687 QISSVLSADIPSFDN
+687 QISSVLSADIPSFEK

-708 QSVAQFTEQFKTRL
+708 QSVAQFTQEFKTRL
-722 DDISAQLARIEQCEQ
+722 DDISAQLTRLEECEQ
-737 ALNAAVQ
+737 ALNT
-744 SKNEAQQA
+744 A
-752 LQTKQSELAVSLQ
+752 LQAKNDSQQLLQAKQSELAVSLQ

-770 EKQFTE
+770 EKQFNE
-776 RNLELENKTKRVNDG
+776 RNTELENKTKRINDG

-803 ADIHNLTID
+803 ADIHNLSID
-812 AIATWLNEKAEALKT
+812 GITTWLNEKAEALKT
-827 YKHNHQLQAKL
+827 YKHNHQLHAKL
-838 KDELQEVSSTLLVL
+838 KDELQGVSSTLLVVN
-852 KRDIESAENQLKGA
+852 RDIESAENQLKGVS
-866 CEELV
+866 EELV
-871 QLDTSLK
+871 QLDNSLK
-878 ALRDSRSTVFPEGNI
+878 ALRDSRSAVFPEGDI
-893 TEARNKANA
+893 AKTRNKASSA
-902 TQEKAERNVNE
+902 QDHAERNVNE
-913 CKSRLQQTDTAL
+913 CKSRLQQTDTIL

-930 EIAQLNEQMREKE
+930 EIAQLNEQLNEKE
-943 QALSEATE
+943 LALTEATE
-951 HFNRQLASSPFTD
+951 HFNRQLASSPFAD
-964 EHAFSNALLD
+964 EQAFSNALLD
-974 EDTRNTLLELQ
+974 EDTRNNLLELQ

-1012 ANAAQWQRELE
+1012 ANAAQWQSELE
-1023 EHGAQWLDTKIS
+1023 EHGAQWLDTKIT

-1047 LGQIEQQLNA
+1047 LGQIEQQLSA

-1109 VQLANHQLDK
+1109 VQLANQQLDK
-1119 LHGRYQLM
+1119 LHGRYQLI

-1237 VGLSALEK
+1237 VGSSALEK

>member
-126 ASQVRPK
+126 ATQVRPK

-162 LNANEGDR
+162 LNANEADR

-193 FSEAKQKK
+193 FSDAKQKK

-222 EEEQTRINGQVSA
+222 EEEQAQTKSQVATS
-235 FNQTLAE
+235 NQTLVQ
-242 LQQQQQWQQSFNT
+242 LQKQQQWQQAFNAN
-255 TELALKEA
+255 ELTIKEA
-263 KEAQLAANNA
+263 SEAQQSANNA
-273 INEAKQELDLLTQS
+273 INEAKHELELLTQS

-307 SHYKEKLEEK
+307 TRYKEKLEEK

-328 AQRSS
+328 AQLSL
-333 EATHAEQAL
+333 EVTNAEQAL
-342 AHTKQQSSE
+342 VLTKQQSSE
-351 LEKRINEQVVPLDNR
+351 LEKRINEQVVPLDNQ
-366 IAQLTT
+366 IAQLTN
-372 EQQKANESA
+372 EQQKANENA
-381 ASLRQS
+381 ARLRQS

-392 LKRSEIENA
+392 LKRTEIENA

-408 LGELEAYLSEHHTLS
+408 LGELETYLREHHSLS
-423 GIAEFISGWNETA
+423 GIAEFISGWSETA
-436 RHIEHDKKQLKT
+436 RHIEHDKKQLET
-448 LTQSAKNDRQ
+448 LTQSVKNDRQ

-465 AIAKTNESLSA
+465 AIAKKNESLSA

-490 CEEALHAALSDKLT
+490 CEKALQAALSDKPS
-504 DTNNAS
+504 DTNSTNAT
-510 ANASAFSKAS
+510 SKAN

-543 QYLALEQEKVSL
+543 QYLALEQDRVSL
-555 GAQKEDLAKQL
+555 SAQREDLAKQL
-566 AKQQSERQALVDA
+566 AQQQSDRQALVDA

-607 KSGEPCPVCGANEHT
+607 KTGEPCPVCGANEHT
-622 TSSVAI
+622 TSSVVI

-641 QQLDDIEQQGA
+641 QQLHDIEQQGA

-687 QISSVLSADIPSFDN
+687 QISSVLSADIPSFEK

-708 QSVAQFTEQFKTRL
+708 QSVSQFTQQFKTRL
-722 DDISAQLARIEQCEQ
+722 DDISAQLTRLEECEQ
-737 ALNAAVQ
+737 ALNAALQ
-744 SKNEAQQA
+744 AKNEAQQA
-752 LQTKQSELAVSLQ
+752 LQGKQSELAVSLQ

-770 EKQFTE
+770 EKQFNE
-776 RNLELENKTKRVNDG
+776 RNTELENKTKRVNDG
-791 ILALSETMTAHG
+791 ILALSETMTEYG
-803 ADIHNLTID
+803 ADIHNLSID
-812 AIATWLNEKAEALKT
+812 GVATWLNEKAEALKT
-827 YKHNHQLQAKL
+827 YKHNHQLHAKL
-838 KDELQEVSSTLLVL
+838 KDELQGVSSTLLVVS
-852 KRDIESAENQLKGA
+852 RDIESAENQLKGVS
-866 CEELV
+866 EELV
-871 QLDTSLK
+871 QLGNSLK
-878 ALRDSRSTVFPEGNI
+878 ALRDSRTTVFPEGNI
-893 TEARNKANA
+893 AETRNKANA
-902 TQEKAERNVNE
+902 AQEMAERNVNE
-913 CKSRLQQTDTAL
+913 CKSRLQQTDTIL

-930 EIAQLNEQMREKE
+930 EIAQLNEQLNEKE

-951 HFNRQLASSPFTD
+951 HFSRQLASSPFAD

-1012 ANAAQWQRELE
+1012 ANAAQWQSELE
-1023 EHGAQWLDTKIS
+1023 EHGAQWLDTKIT

-1047 LGQIEQQLNA
+1047 LGQIEQQLSA

-1109 VQLANHQLDK
+1109 VQLANQQLDK
-1119 LHGRYQLM
+1119 LHGRYQLI

>member
-126 ASQVRPK
+126 ATQVRPK

-138 KLTGLNFARFTKSM
+138 KLAGLNFARFTKSM

-162 LNANEGDR
+162 LNANEADR

-193 FSEAKQKK
+193 FSDAKQKK

-222 EEEQTRINGQVSA
+222 EEEQAQTKSQVATS
-235 FNQTLAE
+235 NQTLVQ
-242 LQQQQQWQQSFNT
+242 LQKQQQWQQAFNAN
-255 TELALKEA
+255 ELTIKEA
-263 KEAQLAANNA
+263 SEAQQTANNA
-273 INEAKQELDLLTQS
+273 INEARQELDLLTQS

-307 SHYKEKLEEK
+307 TRYKERLDEK

-328 AQRSS
+328 AQLSL
-333 EATHAEQAL
+333 EVMNAEQAL
-342 AHTKQQSSE
+342 VLTKQQSSE
-351 LEKRINEQVVPLDNR
+351 LEKRINEQVVPLDNQ

-372 EQQKANESA
+372 EQQKANENA
-381 ASLRQS
+381 ARLRQS

-392 LKRSEIENA
+392 LKRTEIENA

-408 LGELEAYLSEHHTLS
+408 LGELETYLREHHSLS
-423 GIAEFISGWNETA
+423 GMAEFISGWSETA
-436 RHIEHDKKQLKT
+436 RHIEHDQKQLET
-448 LTQSAKNDRQ
+448 LSRSVKNDRQ

-490 CEEALHAALSDKLT
+490 CEKALQAALSDKPS
-504 DTNNAS
+504 DTNSTNAT
-510 ANASAFSKAS
+510 SKAS

-543 QYLALEQEKVSL
+543 QYLALEQDRVSL
-555 GAQKEDLAKQL
+555 SAQREDFAKQL
-566 AKQQSERQALVDA
+566 AQQQSDRQALVDA

-592 LIALDAEVAHLRAQL
+592 LIALDVEVAHLRAQL

-622 TSSVAI
+622 TSTVVI
-628 DVPETIQKRDSLK
+628 DVPETIQKRDSLN

-687 QISSVLSADIPSFDN
+687 QISSVLSADIPSFEK

-708 QSVAQFTEQFKTRL
+708 QSVSQFTQQFKTRL
-722 DDISAQLARIEQCEQ
+722 DDISAQLTRLEECEQ
-737 ALNAAVQ
+737 ALNAALQ
-744 SKNEAQQA
+744 AKNEAQQA
-752 LQTKQSELAVSLQ
+752 LQGKQSELAVSLQ

-770 EKQFTE
+770 EKQFNE
-776 RNLELENKTKRVNDG
+776 RNTELESKTKRVNDG

-812 AIATWLNEKAEALKT
+812 GIASWLNEKAEALKT
-827 YKHNHQLQAKL
+827 YKHNHQLHAKL
-838 KDELQEVSSTLLVL
+838 KDELQEVSSNLLVVN
-852 KRDIESAENQLKGA
+852 RDIESAEDQLKGV

-871 QLDTSLK
+871 QLDNSLK
-878 ALRDSRSTVFPEGNI
+878 ALRDSRTTVFPEGNI
-893 TEARNKANA
+893 AETRNKASA
-902 TQEKAERNVNE
+902 AQEMAERNVSE
-913 CKSRLQQTDTAL
+913 CKSRLQQTDTIL

-943 QALSEATE
+943 QALTEATE
-951 HFNRQLASSPFTD
+951 YFSRQLASSPFAD
-964 EHAFSNALLD
+964 EQAFSNALLD

-998 LENALATQQSLKAH
+998 LENALATEQSLKAH
-1012 ANAAQWQRELE
+1012 ANAAQWQSELE
-1023 EHGAQWLDTKIS
+1023 EHGAQWLDTKIT

-1047 LGQIEQQLNA
+1047 LGQIEQQLSA

-1109 VQLANHQLDK
+1109 VQLANQQLDK
-1119 LHGRYQLM
+1119 LHGRYQLI

>member
-126 ASQVRPK
+126 ATQVRPK

-162 LNANEGDR
+162 LNANEADR

-193 FSEAKQKK
+193 FSDAKQKK

-211 TLLSDEQITQL
+211 TLLSDEQIAQL
-222 EEEQTRINGQVSA
+222 EEGQAQTKSQVSA

-242 LQQQQQWQQSFNT
+242 LQKQQQWQQAFNAN
-255 TELALKEA
+255 ELSIKEA
-263 KEAQLAANNA
+263 SAAQQTADNA
-273 INEAKQELDLLTQS
+273 IDEAKQELDLLTQS

-307 SHYKEKLEEK
+307 TRYKERLEEK

-328 AQRSS
+328 AQLSL
-333 EATHAEQAL
+333 EVTNAEQAL
-342 AHTKQQSSE
+342 ALTKQQSSE
-351 LEKRINEQVVPLDNR
+351 LEKRINEQVVPLDNQ

-372 EQQKANESA
+372 EQQKANENA
-381 ASLRQS
+381 ARLRQS

-392 LKRSEIENA
+392 LKRTEIENA

-408 LGELEAYLSEHHTLS
+408 LGELETYLREHQSLS
-423 GIAEFISGWNETA
+423 GIAEFISGWSETA
-436 RHIEHDKKQLKT
+436 RHIEHDKKQLET
-448 LTQSAKNDRQ
+448 LTQSVNNHRQ

-490 CEEALHAALSDKLT
+490 CEKALQAALSDKPS
-504 DTNNAS
+504 DTNS
-510 ANASAFSKAS
+510 ANATSKAS

-566 AKQQSERQALVDA
+566 AQQQSDRQALVDA

-584 SNLKDIEA
+584 SNLKVIEA

-622 TSSVAI
+622 TSSVVI

-641 QQLDDIEQQGA
+641 QQLDDIELQGA

-677 QRDTLLEKWQ
+677 QRDALLEKWQ
-687 QISSVLSADIPSFDN
+687 QISSVLSADIPSFEK

-708 QSVAQFTEQFKTRL
+708 QSVAQFTQEFKTRL
-722 DDISAQLARIEQCEQ
+722 DDISAQLTRLEECEQ
-737 ALNAAVQ
+737 ALNT
-744 SKNEAQQA
+744 A
-752 LQTKQSELAVSLQ
+752 LQAKNDSQQLLQAKQSELAVSLQ

-776 RNLELENKTKRVNDG
+776 RNVELENKTQGINNS

-803 ADIHNLTID
+803 ADIHNLSID
-812 AIATWLNEKAEALKT
+812 GITTWLNEKAEALKT
-827 YKHNHQLQAKL
+827 YKHNHQLHAKL
-838 KDELQEVSSTLLVL
+838 KDELQGVSSTLLVVN
-852 KRDIESAENQLKGA
+852 RDIESAENQLKGVS
-866 CEELV
+866 EELV
-871 QLDTSLK
+871 QLDNSLK
-878 ALRDSRSTVFPEGNI
+878 ALRDSRSTVFPEGDI
-893 TEARNKANA
+893 AETRNKANA
-902 TQEKAERNVNE
+902 VQEKAERNVNE
-913 CKSRLQQTDTAL
+913 CKSRLQQTDTIL

-930 EIAQLNEQMREKE
+930 EIAQLNEQLNEKE
-943 QALSEATE
+943 QAFTEATE
-951 HFNRQLASSPFTD
+951 HFSRQLASSPFAD
-964 EHAFSNALLD
+964 EQAFSNALLD

-1012 ANAAQWQRELE
+1012 ANAAQWQSELE
-1023 EHGAQWLDTKIS
+1023 EHGAQWLDTKIT

-1047 LGQIEQQLNA
+1047 LGQIEQQLSA

-1109 VQLANHQLDK
+1109 VQLANQQLDK
-1119 LHGRYQLM
+1119 LHGRYQLI

-1245 PYAVG
+1245 TYAVG

>member
-126 ASQVRPK
+126 ATQVRPK

-138 KLTGLNFARFTKSM
+138 KLAGLNFARFTKSM

-162 LNANEGDR
+162 LNANEADR

-193 FSEAKQKK
+193 FSDAKQKK

-222 EEEQTRINGQVSA
+222 EEEQAQTKSQVATS
-235 FNQTLAE
+235 NQTLVQ
-242 LQQQQQWQQSFNT
+242 LQKQQQWQQAFNAN
-255 TELALKEA
+255 ELTIKEA
-263 KEAQLAANNA
+263 SEAQQTANNA
-273 INEAKQELDLLTQS
+273 INEARQELDLLTQS

-307 SHYKEKLEEK
+307 TRYKERLDEK

-328 AQRSS
+328 AQLSL
-333 EATHAEQAL
+333 EVMNAEQAL
-342 AHTKQQSSE
+342 VLTKQQSSE
-351 LEKRINEQVVPLDNR
+351 LEKRINEQVVPLDNQ

-372 EQQKANESA
+372 EQQKANENA
-381 ASLRQS
+381 ARLRQS

-392 LKRSEIENA
+392 LKRTEIENA

-408 LGELEAYLSEHHTLS
+408 LGELETYLREHQSLS
-423 GIAEFISGWNETA
+423 GIAEFISGWSETA
-436 RHIEHDKKQLKT
+436 RHIEHDKKQLET
-448 LTQSAKNDRQ
+448 LTQSVNNHRQ

-490 CEEALHAALSDKLT
+490 CEKALQAALSDKPS
-504 DTNNAS
+504 DTNS
-510 ANASAFSKAS
+510 ANATSKAS

-543 QYLALEQEKVSL
+543 QYLALEQDRVSL
-555 GAQKEDLAKQL
+555 SAQREDFAKQL
-566 AKQQSERQALVDA
+566 AQQQSDRQALVDA

-592 LIALDAEVAHLRAQL
+592 LIALDVEVAHLRAQL

-622 TSSVAI
+622 TSTVVI
-628 DVPETIQKRDSLK
+628 DVPETIQKRDSLN

-687 QISSVLSADIPSFDN
+687 QISSVLSADIPSFEK

-708 QSVAQFTEQFKTRL
+708 QSVSQFTQQFKTRL
-722 DDISAQLARIEQCEQ
+722 DDISAQLTRLEECEQ
-737 ALNAAVQ
+737 ALNAALQ
-744 SKNEAQQA
+744 AKNEAQQA
-752 LQTKQSELAVSLQ
+752 LQGKQSELAVSLQ

-770 EKQFTE
+770 EKQFNE
-776 RNLELENKTKRVNDG
+776 RNTELESKTKRVNDG

-812 AIATWLNEKAEALKT
+812 GIASWLNEKAEALKT
-827 YKHNHQLQAKL
+827 YKHNHQLHAKL
-838 KDELQEVSSTLLVL
+838 KDELQEVSSNLLVVN
-852 KRDIESAENQLKGA
+852 RDIESAEDQLKGV

-871 QLDTSLK
+871 QLDNSLK
-878 ALRDSRSTVFPEGNI
+878 ALRDSRTTVFPEGNI
-893 TEARNKANA
+893 AETRNKASA
-902 TQEKAERNVNE
+902 AQEMAERNVSE
-913 CKSRLQQTDTAL
+913 CKSRLQQTDTIL

-943 QALSEATE
+943 QALTEATE
-951 HFNRQLASSPFTD
+951 YFSRQLASSPFAD
-964 EHAFSNALLD
+964 EQAFSNALLD

-1012 ANAAQWQRELE
+1012 ANAALWQSELE
-1023 EHGAQWLDTKIS
+1023 EHGAQWLDTKIT

-1047 LGQIEQQLNA
+1047 LGQIEQQLSA

-1109 VQLANHQLDK
+1109 VQLANQQLDK
-1119 LHGRYQLM
+1119 LHGRYQLI

>member
-126 ASQVRPK
+126 ATQVRPK

-162 LNANEGDR
+162 LNANEADR

-193 FSEAKQKK
+193 FSDAKQKK

-222 EEEQTRINGQVSA
+222 EEEQAQTKSQVATS
-235 FNQTLAE
+235 NQTLVQ
-242 LQQQQQWQQSFNT
+242 LQKQQQWQQAFNAN
-255 TELALKEA
+255 ELTIKEA
-263 KEAQLAANNA
+263 SEAQQTANNA
-273 INEAKQELDLLTQS
+273 INEAKQQLDLLTQS

-307 SHYKEKLEEK
+307 TRYKEKLEEK
-317 AAQLPDLKTQK
+317 AAQLPDLTTQK
-328 AQRSS
+328 AQLSL
-333 EATHAEQAL
+333 EVTNAEQAL
-342 AHTKQQSSE
+342 VLTKQQSSE
-351 LEKRINEQVVPLDNR
+351 LEKRINEQVVPLDNQ

-372 EQQKANESA
+372 EQQKANENA
-381 ASLRQS
+381 ARLRQS

-392 LKRSEIENA
+392 LKRTEIENA

-408 LGELEAYLSEHHTLS
+408 LVELETYLHEHHSLS
-423 GIAEFISGWNETA
+423 GIAEFISGWSETA
-436 RHIEHDKKQLKT
+436 RHIEHDKKQLET
-448 LTQSAKNDRQ
+448 LTQSVNNDRQ

-476 LTQTFDDKNAQVAK
+476 LMQTFEDKNAQVAK
-490 CEEALHAALSDKLT
+490 CEKALQAALSDKPS
-504 DTNNAS
+504 DTNS
-510 ANASAFSKAS
+510 ANATSKAS

-543 QYLALEQEKVSL
+543 QYLALEHDRVSL
-555 GAQKEDLAKQL
+555 SAQREDLAKQL
-566 AKQQSERQALVDA
+566 AQQQSDRQALVDA

-592 LIALDAEVAHLRAQL
+592 LIALDAEVAHLRARL

-622 TSSVAI
+622 TSSVVI

-659 QTEFTLAQVNKQL
+659 HTEFTLAQVNKQL
-672 EQASG
+672 DHASG

-687 QISSVLSADIPSFDN
+687 QISSVLSADISSFKK

-708 QSVAQFTEQFKTRL
+708 QSVAQFTQQFKTRL
-722 DDISAQLARIEQCEQ
+722 DDISAQLTRLEECEQ
-737 ALNAAVQ
+737 ALNAAQ
-744 SKNEAQQA
+744 QAKNEAQQL
-752 LQTKQSELAVSLQ
+752 LQAKQSELAVSLQ

-770 EKQFTE
+770 EKQFNE
-776 RNLELENKTKRVNDG
+776 RNTELENKTKRINDG

-803 ADIHNLTID
+803 ADIHNLSID
-812 AIATWLNEKAEALKT
+812 GITRWLNEKAEALKT
-827 YKHNHQLQAKL
+827 YKRNHQLHAKL
-838 KDELQEVSSTLLVL
+838 KDELQGVGSTLLVVS
-852 KRDIESAENQLKGA
+852 RDIESAENQLKGV

-871 QLDTSLK
+871 QLDNSLK
-878 ALRDSRSTVFPEGNI
+878 ALRDSRSTVFPEGDI
-893 TEARNKANA
+893 AETRNKASVA
-902 TQEKAERNVNE
+902 QEHAERNVNE
-913 CKSRLQQTDTAL
+913 CKSRLQQTDTIL

-943 QALSEATE
+943 QALTEATE
-951 HFNRQLASSPFTD
+951 HFNRQLASSPFAD
-964 EHAFSNALLD
+964 EQAFSNSLLD
-974 EDTRNTLLELQ
+974 EDTRHTLLELQ

-1012 ANAAQWQRELE
+1012 ANAAQWQSELE
-1023 EHGAQWLDTKIS
+1023 EHGAQWLDTKIT

-1047 LGQIEQQLNA
+1047 LGQIEQQLSA
-1057 NNQARERQQQLV
+1057 NNQAREKQQQLV

-1109 VQLANHQLDK
+1109 VQLANQQLDK
-1119 LHGRYQLM
+1119 LHGRYQLI

>member
-126 ASQVRPK
+126 ATQVRPK

-162 LNANEGDR
+162 LNANEADR

-193 FSEAKQKK
+193 FSDAKQKK

-222 EEEQTRINGQVSA
+222 EEEQAQTKSQVATS
-235 FNQTLAE
+235 NQTLVQ
-242 LQQQQQWQQSFNT
+242 LQKQQQWQQAFNAN
-255 TELALKEA
+255 ELTIKEA
-263 KEAQLAANNA
+263 SEAQQSANNA
-273 INEAKQELDLLTQS
+273 INEAKHELELLTQS

-307 SHYKEKLEEK
+307 TRYKEKLEEK

-328 AQRSS
+328 AQLSL
-333 EATHAEQAL
+333 EVTNAEQAL
-342 AHTKQQSSE
+342 VLTKQQSSE
-351 LEKRINEQVVPLDNR
+351 LEKRINEQVVPLDNQ
-366 IAQLTT
+366 IAQLTN
-372 EQQKANESA
+372 EQQKANENA
-381 ASLRQS
+381 ARLRQS

-392 LKRSEIENA
+392 LKRTEVENA

-408 LGELEAYLSEHHTLS
+408 LVELETYLHEHHSLS
-423 GIAEFISGWNETA
+423 GIAEFISGWSETA
-436 RHIEHDKKQLKT
+436 RHIEHDKKQLET
-448 LTQSAKNDRQ
+448 LTQSVKNDRQ

-465 AIAKTNESLSA
+465 AIAKKNESLSA

-490 CEEALHAALSDKLT
+490 CEKALQAALSDKPS
-504 DTNNAS
+504 DTNSTNAT
-510 ANASAFSKAS
+510 SKAN

-543 QYLALEQEKVSL
+543 QYLALEQDRVSL
-555 GAQKEDLAKQL
+555 SAQREDLAKQL
-566 AKQQSERQALVDA
+566 AQQQSDRQALVDA

-607 KSGEPCPVCGANEHT
+607 KTGEPCPVCGANEHT
-622 TSSVAI
+622 TSSVVI

-641 QQLDDIEQQGA
+641 QQLHDIEQQGA

-687 QISSVLSADIPSFDN
+687 QISSVLSADIPSFEK

-708 QSVAQFTEQFKTRL
+708 QSVAQFTQQFKTRL
-722 DDISAQLARIEQCEQ
+722 DDISAQLTRLDECEQ
-737 ALNAAVQ
+737 ALNVAQQA
-744 SKNEAQQA
+744 KNEAQQL
-752 LQTKQSELAVSLQ
+752 LQAKQSELAVSLQ

-770 EKQFTE
+770 EKQFNE
-776 RNLELENKTKRVNDG
+776 RNTELENKTKRVNDG
-791 ILALSETMTAHG
+791 ILALSETMTEYG
-803 ADIHNLTID
+803 ADIHNLSID
-812 AIATWLNEKAEALKT
+812 GVATWLNEKAEALKT
-827 YKHNHQLQAKL
+827 YKHNHQLHAKL
-838 KDELQEVSSTLLVL
+838 KDELQGVSSTLLVVS
-852 KRDIESAENQLKGA
+852 RDIESAENQLKGVS
-866 CEELV
+866 EELV
-871 QLDTSLK
+871 QLGNSLK
-878 ALRDSRSTVFPEGNI
+878 ALRDSRTTVFPEGNI
-893 TEARNKANA
+893 AETRNKANA
-902 TQEKAERNVNE
+902 AQEMAERNVNE
-913 CKSRLQQTDTAL
+913 CKSRLQQTDTIL

-930 EIAQLNEQMREKE
+930 EIAQLNEQLNEKE

-951 HFNRQLASSPFTD
+951 HFSRQLASSPFAD

-998 LENALATQQSLKAH
+998 LENAIATEQSLKAH
-1012 ANAAQWQRELE
+1012 ANAAQWQSELE
-1023 EHGAQWLDTKIS
+1023 EHGAQWLDTKIT

-1047 LGQIEQQLNA
+1047 LGQIEQQLSA

-1109 VQLANHQLDK
+1109 VQLANQQLDK
-1119 LHGRYQLM
+1119 LHGRYQLI

>member
-126 ASQVRPK
+126 ATQVRPK

-138 KLTGLNFARFTKSM
+138 NLTGLNFARFTKSM

-162 LNANEGDR
+162 LNANEADR

-193 FSEAKQKK
+193 FSDAKQKK

-211 TLLSDEQITQL
+211 TLLSDEQIAQL
-222 EEEQTRINGQVSA
+222 EEEQAQTKSQVATS
-235 FNQTLAE
+235 NQTLVQ
-242 LQQQQQWQQSFNT
+242 LQQQQQWQQAFNAN
-255 TELALKEA
+255 ELTIKEA
-263 KEAQLAANNA
+263 SEAQQTANNA
-273 INEAKQELDLLTQS
+273 INEAKQQLDLLAQS

-307 SHYKEKLEEK
+307 TRYKERLEEK

-328 AQRSS
+328 AQLSL
-333 EATHAEQAL
+333 EVTNAEQAL
-342 AHTKQQSSE
+342 VLTKQQSSE
-351 LEKRINEQVVPLDNR
+351 LEKRINEQVVPLDNQ

-372 EQQKANESA
+372 EQQKANENA
-381 ASLRQS
+381 ARLRQS

-392 LKRSEIENA
+392 LKRTEIENA

-408 LGELEAYLSEHHTLS
+408 LGELETYLCEHQSLS
-423 GIAEFISGWNETA
+423 GIAEFISGWSETA
-436 RHIEHDKKQLKT
+436 RHIEHDKKQLET
-448 LTQSAKNDRQ
+448 LTQSVNNHRQ

-476 LTQTFDDKNAQVAK
+476 LTQTLDDKNAQVAK
-490 CEEALHAALSDKLT
+490 CEKALQAALSDKPS
-504 DTNNAS
+504 DTNS
-510 ANASAFSKAS
+510 ANATSKAS

-543 QYLALEQEKVSL
+543 QYLALEQDKVSL
-555 GAQKEDLAKQL
+555 NAQKVDLAKQL
-566 AKQQSERQALVDA
+566 AQQQSDRQALVDA

-622 TSSVAI
+622 TSTVVI

-659 QTEFTLAQVNKQL
+659 KTEFTLAQVNKQL

-687 QISSVLSADIPSFDN
+687 QISSVLSADIPSFEK

-708 QSVAQFTEQFKTRL
+708 QSVSQFTQQFKTRL
-722 DDISAQLARIEQCEQ
+722 DDISAQLTRLEECEQ
-737 ALNAAVQ
+737 ALNAALQ
-744 SKNEAQQA
+744 AKNEAQQA
-752 LQTKQSELAVSLQ
+752 LQGKQSELAVSLQ

-770 EKQFTE
+770 EKQFNE
-776 RNLELENKTKRVNDG
+776 RNTELESKTKRVNDG

-803 ADIHNLTID
+803 ADIHNLSID
-812 AIATWLNEKAEALKT
+812 GITTWLNEKAEALRT
-827 YKHNHQLQAKL
+827 YKHNHQLHAKL
-838 KDELQEVSSTLLVL
+838 KDELQGVSSTLLVVN
-852 KRDIESAENQLKGA
+852 RDIESAENQLKGV

-871 QLDTSLK
+871 QLDNSLK

-893 TEARNKANA
+893 AETRNKASA
-902 TQEKAERNVNE
+902 AQEHAERNVNE
-913 CKSRLQQTDTAL
+913 CKSRLQQTDTIL

-943 QALSEATE
+943 QALTEAAE
-951 HFNRQLASSPFTD
+951 HFSRQLASSPFDD
-964 EHAFSNALLD
+964 EQAFSNALLD
-974 EDTRNTLLELQ
+974 EDTRHTLLELQ

-998 LENALATQQSLKAH
+998 LENAIATEQSLKAH
-1012 ANAAQWQRELE
+1012 ANAAQWQSELE
-1023 EHGAQWLDTKIS
+1023 EHGAQWLDTKIT

-1047 LGQIEQQLNA
+1047 LGQIEQQLSA

-1109 VQLANHQLDK
+1109 VQLANQQLDK
-1119 LHGRYQLM
+1119 LHGRYQLI

-1159 LVSLALALALSDLVS
+1159 LVSLALALALSDL
-1174 HKTSIDSLFLDEG
+1174 
-1187 FGTLDAE
+1187 
-1194 TLDVALD
+1194 
-1201 ALDNLNASGKMIGVI
+1201 M
-1216 SHIEAMK
+1216 
-1223 ERIPTQLK
+1223 LK
-1231 VIKRNG
+1231 LWMWR
-1237 VGLSALEK
+1237 LMH
-1245 PYAVG
+1245 

>member
-126 ASQVRPK
+126 ATQVRPK

-162 LNANEGDR
+162 LNANEADR

-193 FSEAKQKK
+193 FSDAKQKK

-211 TLLSDEQITQL
+211 TLLSNEQITQL
-222 EEEQTRINGQVSA
+222 EEEQAQTKSQVATS
-235 FNQTLAE
+235 NQTLVQ
-242 LQQQQQWQQSFNT
+242 LQKQQQWQQAFNANK
-255 TELALKEA
+255 LSIKEA
-263 KEAQLAANNA
+263 SEAQQSANNA
-273 INEAKQELDLLTQS
+273 INEAKQQLDLLTQS

-307 SHYKEKLEEK
+307 TRYKEKLEEK
-317 AAQLPDLKTQK
+317 VAQLPDLKTQK
-328 AQRSS
+328 AQLSL
-333 EATHAEQAL
+333 EVTNAEQAL
-342 AHTKQQSSE
+342 VLTKQQSSE
-351 LEKRINEQVVPLDNR
+351 LEKRINEQVVPLDNQ

-372 EQQKANESA
+372 EQQKTNENA
-381 ASLRQS
+381 ARLRQS

-392 LKRSEIENA
+392 LKRTEIENA

-408 LGELEAYLSEHHTLS
+408 LGELEAYLSEHHSLS
-423 GIAEFISGWNETA
+423 GMAEFISGWSETA
-436 RHIEHDKKQLKT
+436 RHIEHDQKQLET
-448 LTQSAKNDRQ
+448 LTQSVKNDRQ
-458 ALSSLDD
+458 ALSSLDE
-465 AIAKTNESLSA
+465 AIAKTNESLNT
-476 LTQTFDDKNAQVAK
+476 LTQTFDDKNAHVAK
-490 CEEALHAALSDKLT
+490 CEKALQAALSDKT
-504 DTNNAS
+504 SDTNS
-510 ANASAFSKAS
+510 ANVTSKVS

-543 QYLALEQEKVSL
+543 QYLALEKDKVSL
-555 GAQKEDLAKQL
+555 SAQKDDLAKQL
-566 AKQQSERQALVDA
+566 AQQQSDRQALVDA
-579 YKQTR
+579 YRQIR

-687 QISSVLSADIPSFDN
+687 QISSVLSADIPSFEK

-708 QSVAQFTEQFKTRL
+708 QSVSQFTQQFKTRL
-722 DDISAQLARIEQCEQ
+722 DDISAQLTRLEECEQ
-737 ALNAAVQ
+737 ALNAALQ
-744 SKNEAQQA
+744 AKNEAQQA
-752 LQTKQSELAVSLQ
+752 LQGKQSELAVSLQ

-776 RNLELENKTKRVNDG
+776 RSAELENKTKGVNDG

-803 ADIHNLTID
+803 ADIHNLSID
-812 AIATWLNEKAEALKT
+812 GIATWLNEKAEALKT
-827 YKHNHQLQAKL
+827 YKHNHQLHAKL
-838 KDELQEVSSTLLVL
+838 KDELQGVSSTLLVVN
-852 KRDIESAENQLKGA
+852 RDIESAENQLKGV

-871 QLDTSLK
+871 QLDNSLK

-893 TEARNKANA
+893 AETRNKASA
-902 TQEKAERNVNE
+902 AQEKAERNVNE
-913 CKSRLQQTDTAL
+913 CKSRLQQTDTIL

-951 HFNRQLASSPFTD
+951 HFSRQLASSPFAD
-964 EHAFSNALLD
+964 EQAFSNAFLD

-1012 ANAAQWQRELE
+1012 ANAAQWQSELE
-1023 EHGAQWLDTKIS
+1023 EHGAQWLDSKIT

-1047 LGQIEQQLNA
+1047 LGQIEQQLSA

-1109 VQLANHQLDK
+1109 VQLANQQLDK
-1119 LHGRYQLM
+1119 LHGRYQLI

>member
-126 ASQVRPK
+126 ATQVRPK

-162 LNANEGDR
+162 LNANEADR

-193 FSEAKQKK
+193 FSDAKQKK

-211 TLLSDEQITQL
+211 TLLSDEQIAQL
-222 EEEQTRINGQVSA
+222 EEEQAQTKSQVATS
-235 FNQTLAE
+235 NQTLVQ
-242 LQQQQQWQQSFNT
+242 LQKQQQWQQAFNAN
-255 TELALKEA
+255 ELAIKEA
-263 KEAQLAANNA
+263 SAAQQSANNA
-273 INEAKQELDLLTQS
+273 INEARQELDLLTQS

-307 SHYKEKLEEK
+307 TRYKERLEEK

-333 EATHAEQAL
+333 EVTNAEQAL
-342 AHTKQQSSE
+342 VLTKQQSSE
-351 LEKRINEQVVPLDNR
+351 LEKRINEQVVPLDNQ

-372 EQQKANESA
+372 EQQKANENA
-381 ASLRQS
+381 ARLKQS

-392 LKRSEIENA
+392 LKRTEIENA

-408 LGELEAYLSEHHTLS
+408 LGELETYLREHHSLS
-423 GIAEFISGWNETA
+423 GMAEFISGWSETA
-436 RHIEHDKKQLKT
+436 RHIEHDQKQLET
-448 LTQSAKNDRQ
+448 LTRSVKNDRQ

-465 AIAKTNESLSA
+465 AIAKTNESLST
-476 LTQTFDDKNAQVAK
+476 LMQTFDDKNGQVAK
-490 CEEALHAALSDKLT
+490 CEKALQAALSDKPS
-504 DTNNAS
+504 DTNS
-510 ANASAFSKAS
+510 ANATSKAS

-543 QYLALEQEKVSL
+543 QYLALEQDRVSL
-555 GAQKEDLAKQL
+555 SAQREDFAKQL
-566 AKQQSERQALVDA
+566 AQQQSDRQALVDA

-628 DVPETIQKRDSLK
+628 DVPETIQKRDSLML
-641 QQLDDIEQQGA
+641 QLDDIEQQGA

-672 EQASG
+672 EQASR

-687 QISSVLSADIPSFDN
+687 QISSVLSADIPSFEK

-708 QSVAQFTEQFKTRL
+708 QSVSQFTQQFKTRL
-722 DDISAQLARIEQCEQ
+722 DDISAQLTRLEECEQ
-737 ALNAAVQ
+737 ALNAALQ
-744 SKNEAQQA
+744 AKNEAQQA
-752 LQTKQSELAVSLQ
+752 LQGKQSELAVSLQ

-770 EKQFTE
+770 EKQFNE
-776 RNLELENKTKRVNDG
+776 RNTELESKTKRVNDG

-803 ADIHNLTID
+803 ADIHNLSID
-812 AIATWLNEKAEALKT
+812 GITTWLNEKAEALKT
-827 YKHNHQLQAKL
+827 YKHNHQLHAKL
-838 KDELQEVSSTLLVL
+838 KDELQGVSSTLLVVN
-852 KRDIESAENQLKGA
+852 RDIESAENQLKGV

-871 QLDTSLK
+871 QLDKSLK
-878 ALRDSRSTVFPEGNI
+878 ALRDSRTTVFPEGDI
-893 TEARNKANA
+893 AETRNKANA
-902 TQEKAERNVNE
+902 AQEKAERNVSE
-913 CKSRLQQTDTAL
+913 CKSRLQQTDTIL

-943 QALSEATE
+943 QALTEATE
-951 HFNRQLASSPFTD
+951 HFSRQLASSPFDD
-964 EHAFSNALLD
+964 EQAFSNALLD

-985 KRLTQQKQQADLK
+985 KRLAQQKQQADLK

-1012 ANAAQWQRELE
+1012 ANAAQWQSELE
-1023 EHGAQWLDTKIS
+1023 EHGAQWLDTKIT

-1047 LGQIEQQLNA
+1047 LGQIEQQLSA

-1109 VQLANHQLDK
+1109 VQLANQQLDK
-1119 LHGRYQLM
+1119 LHGRYQLI

>member
-126 ASQVRPK
+126 ATQVRPK

-162 LNANEGDR
+162 LNANEADR

-193 FSEAKQKK
+193 FSDAKQKK

-211 TLLSDEQITQL
+211 TLLSDEQIAQL
-222 EEEQTRINGQVSA
+222 EEEQAQTKSQVATS
-235 FNQTLAE
+235 NQTLVQ
-242 LQQQQQWQQSFNT
+242 LQKQQQWQQAFNAN
-255 TELALKEA
+255 ELSIKEA
-263 KEAQLAANNA
+263 SEAQQTANNA
-273 INEAKQELDLLTQS
+273 INEARQELDLLTQS

-295 PFLQRN
+295 PFLQKN

-307 SHYKEKLEEK
+307 TRYKERLDGK

-328 AQRSS
+328 AQLSL
-333 EATHAEQAL
+333 EVINAEQAL
-342 AHTKQQSSE
+342 VLTKQQSSE
-351 LEKRINEQVVPLDNR
+351 LEKRINEQVVPLDNQ

-372 EQQKANESA
+372 DQQKANENA
-381 ASLRQS
+381 ARLRQS

-392 LKRSEIENA
+392 LKRTEIENA

-408 LGELEAYLSEHHTLS
+408 LGELETYLREHQSLS
-423 GIAEFISGWNETA
+423 GIAEFISGWSETA
-436 RHIEHDKKQLKT
+436 RHIEHDKKQLET
-448 LTQSAKNDRQ
+448 LTQSVKNDRQ

-490 CEEALHAALSDKLT
+490 CEKALQAALSGKPS
-504 DTNNAS
+504 DTNS
-510 ANASAFSKAS
+510 ANAASKAS

-535 LQIGHIQQ
+535 LQLGHIQQ
-543 QYLALEQEKVSL
+543 QYLTLEQEKVSL
-555 GAQKEDLAKQL
+555 GVQKEDLAKKL
-566 AKQQSERQALVDA
+566 AQQQSDRQALVDA

-592 LIALDAEVAHLRAQL
+592 LIALDAEVAHLRTQL

-622 TSSVAI
+622 TSSVVI

-641 QQLDDIEQQGA
+641 QQLDDIELQGA

-687 QISSVLSADIPSFDN
+687 QISSVLSADIPSFEK

-708 QSVAQFTEQFKTRL
+708 QSIAQFTQQFKTRL
-722 DDISAQLARIEQCEQ
+722 DDISAQLTRLDECEQ
-737 ALNAAVQ
+737 ALNVAQQA
-744 SKNEAQQA
+744 KNEAQQL
-752 LQTKQSELAVSLQ
+752 LQAKQSELAVSLQ

-770 EKQFTE
+770 EKQFNE
-776 RNLELENKTKRVNDG
+776 RNTELENKTKGINNS
-791 ILALSETMTAHG
+791 ILALSETMTARG
-803 ADIHNLTID
+803 ADIHNLSID
-812 AIATWLNEKAEALKT
+812 GIATWLNEKAEALKT
-827 YKHNHQLQAKL
+827 YKHNHQLHAKL
-838 KDELQEVSSTLLVL
+838 KDELQEVSSTLLVVN
-852 KRDIESAENQLKGA
+852 RDIESAENQLKDVS
-866 CEELV
+866 EELV
-871 QLDTSLK
+871 QLDNSLK
-878 ALRDSRSTVFPEGNI
+878 ALRDSRTTVFPEGNI
-893 TEARNKANA
+893 AETRNKANA
-902 TQEKAERNVNE
+902 AQEMAERNVNE
-913 CKSRLQQTDTAL
+913 CKSRLQQTDTIL

-943 QALSEATE
+943 QALTEATE
-951 HFNRQLASSPFTD
+951 HFSRQLASSPFDD

-985 KRLTQQKQQADLK
+985 KRLAQQKQQADLK

-1012 ANAAQWQRELE
+1012 ANAAQWQSELE
-1023 EHGAQWLDTKIS
+1023 EHGAQWLDTKIT

-1047 LGQIEQQLNA
+1047 LGQIEQQLSA

-1109 VQLANHQLDK
+1109 VQLANQQLDK
-1119 LHGRYQLM
+1119 LHGRYQLI

-1245 PYAVG
+1245 TYAVG

>member
-126 ASQVRPK
+126 ATQVRPK

-138 KLTGLNFARFTKSM
+138 KLAGLNFARFTKSM

-162 LNANEGDR
+162 LNANEADR

-193 FSEAKQKK
+193 FSDAKQKK

-222 EEEQTRINGQVSA
+222 EEEQAQTKSQVAA
-235 FNQTLAE
+235 FNQTLVQ
-242 LQQQQQWQQSFNT
+242 LQKQQQWQQAFNAN
-255 TELALKEA
+255 ELTIKEA
-263 KEAQLAANNA
+263 SEAQQTANNA
-273 INEAKQELDLLTQS
+273 INEARQELDLLTQS

-295 PFLQRN
+295 PFLQKN

-307 SHYKEKLEEK
+307 TRYKERLDGK

-328 AQRSS
+328 AQLSL
-333 EATHAEQAL
+333 EVMNAEQAL
-342 AHTKQQSSE
+342 VLTKQQSSE
-351 LEKRINEQVVPLDNR
+351 LEKRINEQVVPLDNQ

-381 ASLRQS
+381 ARLRQS

-392 LKRSEIENA
+392 LKRTEIENA

-408 LGELEAYLSEHHTLS
+408 LGELETYLREHQSLS
-423 GIAEFISGWNETA
+423 GIAEFISGWSETA
-436 RHIEHDKKQLKT
+436 RHIEHDKKQLET
-448 LTQSAKNDRQ
+448 LTQSVNNHRQ

-465 AIAKTNESLSA
+465 AIAKTNESLNT
-476 LTQTFDDKNAQVAK
+476 LTQTFDDKNTQVAK
-490 CEEALHAALSDKLT
+490 CEKALQAALSDKPS
-504 DTNNAS
+504 DTNS
-510 ANASAFSKAS
+510 ANATSKAS

-555 GAQKEDLAKQL
+555 GAQKEDLAKKL
-566 AKQQSERQALVDA
+566 AQQQSDRQALVDA

-622 TSSVAI
+622 TSSVVI

-641 QQLDDIEQQGA
+641 QQLDDIELQGA

-677 QRDTLLEKWQ
+677 QRDALLEKWQ
-687 QISSVLSADIPSFDN
+687 QISSVLSADIPSFEK

-708 QSVAQFTEQFKTRL
+708 QSVAQFTQQFKTRL
-722 DDISAQLARIEQCEQ
+722 DDISAQLTRLEECEQ
-737 ALNAAVQ
+737 ALNT
-744 SKNEAQQA
+744 A
-752 LQTKQSELAVSLQ
+752 LQAKNDSQQLLQAKQSELAVSLQ

-770 EKQFTE
+770 EKQFNE
-776 RNLELENKTKRVNDG
+776 RNTELENKTKRINDG

-803 ADIHNLTID
+803 ADIHNLSID
-812 AIATWLNEKAEALKT
+812 GITTWLNEKAEALKT
-827 YKHNHQLQAKL
+827 YKHNHQLHAKL
-838 KDELQEVSSTLLVL
+838 KDELQGVSSTLLVVN
-852 KRDIESAENQLKGA
+852 RDIESAESQLKGL

-871 QLDTSLK
+871 QLDNSLK
-878 ALRDSRSTVFPEGNI
+878 ALRDSRSAVFPEGDI
-893 TEARNKANA
+893 AKTRNKASSA
-902 TQEKAERNVNE
+902 QDHAERNVNE
-913 CKSRLQQTDTAL
+913 CKSRLQQTDTIL

-943 QALSEATE
+943 LALTEATE
-951 HFNRQLASSPFTD
+951 HFSRQLASSPFDD
-964 EHAFSNALLD
+964 EQAFSNALLD

-998 LENALATQQSLKAH
+998 LENALATKQSLKAH
-1012 ANAAQWQRELE
+1012 ANAAQWQSELE
-1023 EHGAQWLDTKIS
+1023 EHGAQWLDTKIT

-1047 LGQIEQQLNA
+1047 LGQIEQQLSA
-1057 NNQARERQQQLV
+1057 NNQACERQQQLV

-1109 VQLANHQLDK
+1109 VQLANQQLNK
-1119 LHGRYQLM
+1119 LHGRYQLI

>member
-126 ASQVRPK
+126 ATQVRPK

-138 KLTGLNFARFTKSM
+138 KLAGLNFARFTKSM

-162 LNANEGDR
+162 LNANEADR

-193 FSEAKQKK
+193 FSDAKQKK

-222 EEEQTRINGQVSA
+222 EEEQAQTKSQVATS
-235 FNQTLAE
+235 NQTLVQ
-242 LQQQQQWQQSFNT
+242 LQKQQQWQQAFNAN
-255 TELALKEA
+255 ELTIKEA
-263 KEAQLAANNA
+263 SEAQQTANNA
-273 INEAKQELDLLTQS
+273 INEARQELDLLTQS

-307 SHYKEKLEEK
+307 TRYKERLDEK

-333 EATHAEQAL
+333 EVTHAEQAL
-342 AHTKQQSSE
+342 VLTKQQSRE
-351 LEKRINEQVVPLDNR
+351 LEKRINEQVVPLDNQ

-372 EQQKANESA
+372 EQQKANENA
-381 ASLRQS
+381 ARLRQS

-392 LKRSEIENA
+392 LKRTEIENA

-408 LGELEAYLSEHHTLS
+408 LGELETYLREHHSLS
-423 GIAEFISGWNETA
+423 GMAEFISGWSETA
-436 RHIEHDKKQLKT
+436 RHIEHDQKQLET
-448 LTQSAKNDRQ
+448 LSRSVKNDRQ

-476 LTQTFDDKNAQVAK
+476 LTQTFDDKNAQVAN
-490 CEEALHAALSDKLT
+490 CEKALQTALSDKPS
-504 DTNNAS
+504 DTNSTNAT
-510 ANASAFSKAS
+510 SKAN

-543 QYLALEQEKVSL
+543 QYLALEQDRVSL
-555 GAQKEDLAKQL
+555 SAQREDLAKQL
-566 AKQQSERQALVDA
+566 AQQQSDRQALVDA

-607 KSGEPCPVCGANEHT
+607 KTGEPCPVCGANEHT
-622 TSSVAI
+622 TSSVVI

-641 QQLDDIEQQGA
+641 QQLHDIEQQGA

-687 QISSVLSADIPSFDN
+687 QISSVLSADIPSFEK

-708 QSVAQFTEQFKTRL
+708 QSVAQFTQQFKTRL
-722 DDISAQLARIEQCEQ
+722 DDISAQLTRLDECEQ
-737 ALNAAVQ
+737 ALNVAQQA
-744 SKNEAQQA
+744 KNEAQQL
-752 LQTKQSELAVSLQ
+752 LQAKQSELAVSLQ

-770 EKQFTE
+770 EKQFNE
-776 RNLELENKTKRVNDG
+776 RNTELESKTKRVNDG
-791 ILALSETMTAHG
+791 ILALSETMTEYG
-803 ADIHNLTID
+803 ADIHNLSID
-812 AIATWLNEKAEALKT
+812 GVATWLNEKAEALKT
-827 YKHNHQLQAKL
+827 YKHNHQLHAKL
-838 KDELQEVSSTLLVL
+838 KDELQGVSSTLLVVS
-852 KRDIESAENQLKGA
+852 RDIESAENQLKGVS
-866 CEELV
+866 EELV
-871 QLDTSLK
+871 QLGNSLK
-878 ALRDSRSTVFPEGNI
+878 ALRDSRTTVFPEGNI
-893 TEARNKANA
+893 AETRNKASA
-902 TQEKAERNVNE
+902 AQEMAERNVSE
-913 CKSRLQQTDTAL
+913 CKSRLQQTDTIL

-951 HFNRQLASSPFTD
+951 HFSRQLVSSPFAD

-1012 ANAAQWQRELE
+1012 ANAAQWQSELE
-1023 EHGAQWLDTKIS
+1023 EHGAQWLDTKIT

-1047 LGQIEQQLNA
+1047 LGQIEQQLSA

-1109 VQLANHQLDK
+1109 VQLANQQLDK
-1119 LHGRYQLM
+1119 LHGRYQLI

>member
-126 ASQVRPK
+126 ATQVRPK

-162 LNANEGDR
+162 LNANEADR

-193 FSEAKQKK
+193 FSDAKQKK

-211 TLLSDEQITQL
+211 TLLSDEQIAQL
-222 EEEQTRINGQVSA
+222 EEGQAQTKSQVSA

-242 LQQQQQWQQSFNT
+242 LQKQQQWQQAFNAN
-255 TELALKEA
+255 ELSIKEA
-263 KEAQLAANNA
+263 SAAQQTADNA
-273 INEAKQELDLLTQS
+273 IDEAKQELDLLTQS

-307 SHYKEKLEEK
+307 TRYKERLEEK

-328 AQRSS
+328 AQLSL
-333 EATHAEQAL
+333 EVTNAEQAL
-342 AHTKQQSSE
+342 ALTKQQSSE
-351 LEKRINEQVVPLDNR
+351 LEKRINEQVVPLDNQ

-372 EQQKANESA
+372 EQQKANENA
-381 ASLRQS
+381 ARLRQS

-392 LKRSEIENA
+392 LKRTEIENA

-408 LGELEAYLSEHHTLS
+408 LGELETYLREHQSLS
-423 GIAEFISGWNETA
+423 GIAEFISGWSETA
-436 RHIEHDKKQLKT
+436 RHIEHDKKQLET
-448 LTQSAKNDRQ
+448 LTQSVNNHRQ

-490 CEEALHAALSDKLT
+490 CEKALQAALSDKPS
-504 DTNNAS
+504 DTNS
-510 ANASAFSKAS
+510 ANATSKAS

-566 AKQQSERQALVDA
+566 AQQQSDRQALVDA

-584 SNLKDIEA
+584 SNLKVIEA

-622 TSSVAI
+622 TSSVVI

-641 QQLDDIEQQGA
+641 QQLDDIELQGA

-677 QRDTLLEKWQ
+677 QRDALLEKWQ
-687 QISSVLSADIPSFDN
+687 QISSVLSADIPSFEK

-708 QSVAQFTEQFKTRL
+708 QSVAQFTQEFKTRL
-722 DDISAQLARIEQCEQ
+722 DDISAQLTRLEECEQ
-737 ALNAAVQ
+737 ALNT
-744 SKNEAQQA
+744 A
-752 LQTKQSELAVSLQ
+752 LQAKNDSQQLLQAKQSELAVSLQ

-776 RNLELENKTKRVNDG
+776 RNVELENKTQGINNS

-803 ADIHNLTID
+803 ADIHNLSID
-812 AIATWLNEKAEALKT
+812 GITTWLNEKAEALKT
-827 YKHNHQLQAKL
+827 YKHNHQLHAKL
-838 KDELQEVSSTLLVL
+838 KDELQGVSSTLLVVN
-852 KRDIESAENQLKGA
+852 RDIESAENQLKGVS
-866 CEELV
+866 EELV
-871 QLDTSLK
+871 QLDNSLK
-878 ALRDSRSTVFPEGNI
+878 ALRDSRSTVFPEGDI
-893 TEARNKANA
+893 AETRNKANA
-902 TQEKAERNVNE
+902 VQEKAERNVNE
-913 CKSRLQQTDTAL
+913 CKSRLQQTDTIL

-930 EIAQLNEQMREKE
+930 EIAQLNEQLNEKE
-943 QALSEATE
+943 QAFTEATE
-951 HFNRQLASSPFTD
+951 HFSRQLASSPFAD
-964 EHAFSNALLD
+964 EQAFSNALLD

-1012 ANAAQWQRELE
+1012 ANAAQWQSELE
-1023 EHGAQWLDTKIS
+1023 EHGAQWLDTKIT

-1047 LGQIEQQLNA
+1047 LGQIEQQLSA

-1109 VQLANHQLDK
+1109 VQLANQQLDK
-1119 LHGRYQLM
+1119 LYGRYQLI

-1187 FGTLDAE
+1187 FGTLEAE

-1245 PYAVG
+1245 TYAVG

>member
-115 ELAEVESGKVL
+115 ELAEVESGKIL
-126 ASQVRPK
+126 ATQVRPK

-162 LNANEGDR
+162 LNANEADR

-193 FSEAKQKK
+193 FSDAKQKK

-211 TLLSDEQITQL
+211 TLLSDEQIAQL
-222 EEEQTRINGQVSA
+222 EEEQAQTKSQVATS
-235 FNQTLAE
+235 NQTLVQ
-242 LQQQQQWQQSFNT
+242 LQKQQQWQQAFNAN
-255 TELALKEA
+255 ELTIKEA
-263 KEAQLAANNA
+263 SEAQQTANNA
-273 INEAKQELDLLTQS
+273 INEARQELDLLTQS

-295 PFLQRN
+295 PFLQKN

-307 SHYKEKLEEK
+307 TRYKERLDEK

-328 AQRSS
+328 SQLSL
-333 EATHAEQAL
+333 EVTNAEQAL
-342 AHTKQQSSE
+342 ALTKQQCSE
-351 LEKRINEQVVPLDNR
+351 LEKRINEQVVPLDNQ

-372 EQQKANESA
+372 EQQKANENA
-381 ASLRQS
+381 ARLRQS

-392 LKRSEIENA
+392 LKRTEIENA

-408 LGELEAYLSEHHTLS
+408 LGELEIYLREHQSLS
-423 GIAEFISGWNETA
+423 GIAEFISGWSETA
-436 RHIEHDKKQLKT
+436 RHIEHDKKQLET
-448 LTQSAKNDRQ
+448 LTQSVNNHRQ

-490 CEEALHAALSDKLT
+490 CEKALQAALSDKPS
-504 DTNNAS
+504 DTNS
-510 ANASAFSKAS
+510 ANATSKAS

-555 GAQKEDLAKQL
+555 GAQKEDLAKKL
-566 AKQQSERQALVDA
+566 AQQQSDRQALVDA

-622 TSSVAI
+622 TSSVVI

-641 QQLDDIEQQGA
+641 QQLDDIELQGA

-677 QRDTLLEKWQ
+677 QRDALLEKWQ
-687 QISSVLSADIPSFDN
+687 QISSVLSADIPSFEK

-708 QSVAQFTEQFKTRL
+708 QSVAQFTQEFKTRL
-722 DDISAQLARIEQCEQ
+722 DDISAQLTRLEECEQ
-737 ALNAAVQ
+737 ALNTAVQ
-744 SKNEAQQA
+744 AKNDSQQL
-752 LQTKQSELAVSLQ
+752 LQAKQSELAVSLQ

-770 EKQFTE
+770 EKQFNE
-776 RNLELENKTKRVNDG
+776 RNTELENKTKRVNDG

-803 ADIHNLTID
+803 ADIHNLSID
-812 AIATWLNEKAEALKT
+812 GITTWLNEKAEALKT
-827 YKHNHQLQAKL
+827 YKHNHQLHAKL
-838 KDELQEVSSTLLVL
+838 KDELQGVSSTLLVVS
-852 KRDIESAENQLKGA
+852 RDIESAENQLKGV

-871 QLDTSLK
+871 QLDNSLK
-878 ALRDSRSTVFPEGNI
+878 ALRDSRSNVFPEGNI
-893 TEARNKANA
+893 AETRNKASA
-902 TQEKAERNVNE
+902 AQEHAERNVNE
-913 CKSRLQQTDTAL
+913 CKSRLQQTDTIL

-943 QALSEATE
+943 QAFSEATE
-951 HFNRQLASSPFTD
+951 HFSGQLASSPFAD

-974 EDTRNTLLELQ
+974 EDTRNNLLELQ

-1012 ANAAQWQRELE
+1012 ANAAQWQSELE
-1023 EHGAQWLDTKIS
+1023 EHGAQWLDTKIT

-1047 LGQIEQQLNA
+1047 LGQIEQQLSA

-1109 VQLANHQLDK
+1109 VQLANQQLDK
-1119 LHGRYQLM
+1119 LHGRYQLI

>member
-126 ASQVRPK
+126 ATQVRPK

-162 LNANEGDR
+162 LNANEADR

-193 FSEAKQKK
+193 FSDAKQKK

-222 EEEQTRINGQVSA
+222 EEEQAQTKSQVATS
-235 FNQTLAE
+235 NQTLVQ
-242 LQQQQQWQQSFNT
+242 LQKQQQWQQAFNAN
-255 TELALKEA
+255 ELTIKEA
-263 KEAQLAANNA
+263 SEAQQTANND
-273 INEAKQELDLLTQS
+273 INDAKQQLDLLTQS

-307 SHYKEKLEEK
+307 TRYKEKLEEK

-328 AQRSS
+328 AQLSL
-333 EATHAEQAL
+333 EVTNAEQAL
-342 AHTKQQSSE
+342 VLTKQQSSE
-351 LEKRINEQVVPLDNR
+351 LEKRINEQVVPLDNQ

-372 EQQKANESA
+372 EQQKANENA
-381 ASLRQS
+381 ARLRQS

-392 LKRSEIENA
+392 LKRTEIENA

-408 LGELEAYLSEHHTLS
+408 LVELETYLHEHHSLS
-423 GIAEFISGWNETA
+423 GIAEFISGWSETA
-436 RHIEHDKKQLKT
+436 RYIEHDKKQLET
-448 LTQSAKNDRQ
+448 LTQSVNNHRQ

-465 AIAKTNESLSA
+465 AIAETNESLSA

-490 CEEALHAALSDKLT
+490 CEKALQAELSDKPS
-504 DTNNAS
+504 DTNS
-510 ANASAFSKAS
+510 ANATSKAS

-543 QYLALEQEKVSL
+543 QYLALEQDRVSL
-555 GAQKEDLAKQL
+555 SAQREDLAKQL
-566 AKQQSERQALVDA
+566 AQQQSDRQALVDA

-622 TSSVAI
+622 TSSVVI

-687 QISSVLSADIPSFDN
+687 QISSVLSADIPSFEK

-708 QSVAQFTEQFKTRL
+708 QSVSQFTQQFKTRL
-722 DDISAQLARIEQCEQ
+722 DDISAQLTRLDECEQ
-737 ALNAAVQ
+737 ALNAALQ
-744 SKNEAQQA
+744 AKNEAQQL
-752 LQTKQSELAVSLQ
+752 LQAKQSELAVSLQ
-765 QRETL
+765 QRETF
-770 EKQFTE
+770 EKQFNE
-776 RNLELENKTKRVNDG
+776 RNVELENKTQGINNS

-803 ADIHNLTID
+803 ADIHNLSID
-812 AIATWLNEKAEALKT
+812 GITTWLNEKAEALKT
-827 YKHNHQLQAKL
+827 YKHNHQLHAKL
-838 KDELQEVSSTLLVL
+838 KDELQGVSSTLLVVS
-852 KRDIESAENQLKGA
+852 RDIESAENQLKDVS
-866 CEELV
+866 EELV
-871 QLDTSLK
+871 QLDNSLK
-878 ALRDSRSTVFPEGNI
+878 ALRDSRTTVFPEGNI
-893 TEARNKANA
+893 PETRNKASA
-902 TQEKAERNVNE
+902 AQEMAERNVNE
-913 CKSRLQQTDTAL
+913 CKSRLQQTDTIL

-943 QALSEATE
+943 QALAEATE
-951 HFNRQLASSPFTD
+951 HFSRQLASSPFDD
-964 EHAFSNALLD
+964 EQAFSNALLD

-985 KRLTQQKQQADLK
+985 KRLAQQKQQADLK

-1012 ANAAQWQRELE
+1012 ANAAQWQSELE
-1023 EHGAQWLDTKIS
+1023 EHGAQWLDSKIT

-1047 LGQIEQQLNA
+1047 LGQIEQQLSA

-1109 VQLANHQLDK
+1109 VQLANQQLDK
-1119 LHGRYQLM
+1119 LHGRYQLI

-1245 PYAVG
+1245 TYAVG

>member
-126 ASQVRPK
+126 ATQVRPK

-138 KLTGLNFARFTKSM
+138 KLAGLNFARFTKSM

-162 LNANEGDR
+162 LNANEADR

-193 FSEAKQKK
+193 FSDAKQKK

-222 EEEQTRINGQVSA
+222 EEEQAQTKSQVATS
-235 FNQTLAE
+235 NQTLVQ
-242 LQQQQQWQQSFNT
+242 LQKQQQWQQAFNAN
-255 TELALKEA
+255 ELTIKEA
-263 KEAQLAANNA
+263 SEAQQTANNA
-273 INEAKQELDLLTQS
+273 INEARQELDLLTQS

-307 SHYKEKLEEK
+307 TRYKERLDEK

-328 AQRSS
+328 AQLSL
-333 EATHAEQAL
+333 EVMNAEQAL
-342 AHTKQQSSE
+342 VLTKQQSSE
-351 LEKRINEQVVPLDNR
+351 LEKRINEQVVPLDNQ

-372 EQQKANESA
+372 EQQKANENA
-381 ASLRQS
+381 ARLRQS

-392 LKRSEIENA
+392 LKRTEIENA

-408 LGELEAYLSEHHTLS
+408 LGELETYLREHHSLS
-423 GIAEFISGWNETA
+423 GMAEFISGWSETA
-436 RHIEHDKKQLKT
+436 RHIEHDQKQLET
-448 LTQSAKNDRQ
+448 LSRSVKNDRQ

-490 CEEALHAALSDKLT
+490 CEKALQAALSDKPS
-504 DTNNAS
+504 DTNS
-510 ANASAFSKAS
+510 ANATSKAS

-543 QYLALEQEKVSL
+543 QYLALEQDRVSL
-555 GAQKEDLAKQL
+555 SAQREDFAKQL
-566 AKQQSERQALVDA
+566 AQQQSDRQALVDA

-592 LIALDAEVAHLRAQL
+592 LIALDVEVAHLRAQL

-622 TSSVAI
+622 TSTVVI
-628 DVPETIQKRDSLK
+628 DVPETIQKRDSLN

-687 QISSVLSADIPSFDN
+687 QISSVLSADIPSFEK

-708 QSVAQFTEQFKTRL
+708 QSVAQFTQEFKTRL
-722 DDISAQLARIEQCEQ
+722 DDISAQLTRLEECEQ
-737 ALNAAVQ
+737 ALNTALQA
-744 SKNEAQQA
+744 KNESQQL
-752 LQTKQSELAVSLQ
+752 LQAKQSELAVSLQ

-770 EKQFTE
+770 EKQFNE
-776 RNLELENKTKRVNDG
+776 RNTELESKTKRVNDG

-812 AIATWLNEKAEALKT
+812 GIASWLNEKAEALKT
-827 YKHNHQLQAKL
+827 YKHNHQLHAKL
-838 KDELQEVSSTLLVL
+838 KDELQEVSSNLLVVN
-852 KRDIESAENQLKGA
+852 RDIESAEDQLKGV

-871 QLDTSLK
+871 QLDNSLK
-878 ALRDSRSTVFPEGNI
+878 ALRDSRTTVFPEGNI
-893 TEARNKANA
+893 AETRNKASA
-902 TQEKAERNVNE
+902 AQEMAERNVSE
-913 CKSRLQQTDTAL
+913 CKSRLQQTDTIL

-943 QALSEATE
+943 QALTEATE
-951 HFNRQLASSPFTD
+951 YFSRQLASSPFAD
-964 EHAFSNALLD
+964 EQAFSNALLD

-1012 ANAAQWQRELE
+1012 ANAALWQSELE
-1023 EHGAQWLDTKIS
+1023 EHGAQWLDTKIT

-1047 LGQIEQQLNA
+1047 LGQIEQQLSA

-1109 VQLANHQLDK
+1109 VQLANQQLDK
-1119 LHGRYQLM
+1119 LHGRYQLI

>member
-126 ASQVRPK
+126 ATQVRPK

-138 KLTGLNFARFTKSM
+138 NLTGLNFARFTKSM

-162 LNANEGDR
+162 LNANEADR

-193 FSEAKQKK
+193 FSDAKQKK

-211 TLLSDEQITQL
+211 TLLSDEQIAQL
-222 EEEQTRINGQVSA
+222 EKEQAQTKSQVATS
-235 FNQTLAE
+235 NQTLVQ
-242 LQQQQQWQQSFNT
+242 LQQQQQWQQAFNAN
-255 TELALKEA
+255 ELTIKEA
-263 KEAQLAANNA
+263 SEAQQTANNA
-273 INEAKQELDLLTQS
+273 INEAKQQLDLLAQS

-307 SHYKEKLEEK
+307 TRYKERLEEK

-328 AQRSS
+328 AQLSL
-333 EATHAEQAL
+333 EVTNAEQAL
-342 AHTKQQSSE
+342 VLTKQQSSE
-351 LEKRINEQVVPLDNR
+351 LEKRINEQVVPLDNQ
-366 IAQLTT
+366 IAQLTS
-372 EQQKANESA
+372 EQQKENENA
-381 ASLRQS
+381 ARLKQS

-392 LKRSEIENA
+392 LKRTEIENA

-408 LGELEAYLSEHHTLS
+408 LGELETYLSEHHSLS
-423 GIAEFISGWNETA
+423 GMAEFISGWSETA
-436 RHIEHDKKQLKT
+436 RHIEHDKKQLET
-448 LTQSAKNDRQ
+448 LTQSVNNHRQ

-465 AIAKTNESLSA
+465 AIAKTNESVSA

-490 CEEALHAALSDKLT
+490 CEKALQAALSDKPS
-504 DTNNAS
+504 DTNS
-510 ANASAFSKAS
+510 ANATSKAS
-520 LQQERDTKLHHWDNV
+520 LQQERYTKLHHWDNV

-555 GAQKEDLAKQL
+555 GAQKEDLAKKL
-566 AKQQSERQALVDA
+566 AQQQSDRQALVDA

-592 LIALDAEVAHLRAQL
+592 LIALDAEVTHLRAQL

-622 TSSVAI
+622 TSSVVI

-641 QQLDDIEQQGA
+641 QQLDDIELQGA

-659 QTEFTLAQVNKQL
+659 QTEFTLVQVNKQL

-677 QRDTLLEKWQ
+677 QRETLLEKWQ
-687 QISSVLSADIPSFDN
+687 QISSVLSADIPSFEK

-708 QSVAQFTEQFKTRL
+708 QSVAQFTQEFKTRL
-722 DDISAQLARIEQCEQ
+722 DDISAQLTRLEECEQ
-737 ALNAAVQ
+737 ALNT
-744 SKNEAQQA
+744 A
-752 LQTKQSELAVSLQ
+752 LQAKNDSQQLLQAKQSELAVSLQ

-776 RNLELENKTKRVNDG
+776 RNVELENKTQGINNS
-791 ILALSETMTAHG
+791 ILALSETMTARG
-803 ADIHNLTID
+803 ADIHNLSID
-812 AIATWLNEKAEALKT
+812 GIATWLNEKAEALKT
-827 YKHNHQLQAKL
+827 YKHNHQLHAKL
-838 KDELQEVSSTLLVL
+838 KDELQEVSSTLLVVN
-852 KRDIESAENQLKGA
+852 RDIESAENQLKDVS
-866 CEELV
+866 EELV
-871 QLDTSLK
+871 QLDNSLK
-878 ALRDSRSTVFPEGNI
+878 ALRDSRTTVFPEGNI
-893 TEARNKANA
+893 AETRNKANA
-902 TQEKAERNVNE
+902 AQEMAERNVNE
-913 CKSRLQQTDTAL
+913 CKSRLQQTDTIL

-943 QALSEATE
+943 QAFSEATE
-951 HFNRQLASSPFTD
+951 HFSRQLASSPFAD
-964 EHAFSNALLD
+964 EHAFSKALLD

-1012 ANAAQWQRELE
+1012 ANAALWQSELE
-1023 EHGAQWLDTKIS
+1023 EHGAQWLDTKIT

-1047 LGQIEQQLNA
+1047 LGQIEQQLSA

-1109 VQLANHQLDK
+1109 VQLANQQLDK
-1119 LHGRYQLM
+1119 LHGRYQLI

>member
-126 ASQVRPK
+126 ATQVRPK

-162 LNANEGDR
+162 LNANEADR

-193 FSEAKQKK
+193 FSDAKQKK

-211 TLLSDEQITQL
+211 TLLSDEQIAQL
-222 EEEQTRINGQVSA
+222 EEGQAQTKSQVSA

-242 LQQQQQWQQSFNT
+242 LQKQQQWQQAFNAN
-255 TELALKEA
+255 ELSIREA
-263 KEAQLAANNA
+263 SAAQQTADNA
-273 INEAKQELDLLTQS
+273 IDEAKQELDLLTQS

-307 SHYKEKLEEK
+307 TRYKERLEEK

-328 AQRSS
+328 AQLSL
-333 EATHAEQAL
+333 EVTNAEQAL
-342 AHTKQQSSE
+342 ALTKQQSSE
-351 LEKRINEQVVPLDNR
+351 LEKRINEQVVPLDNQ

-372 EQQKANESA
+372 EQQKANENA
-381 ASLRQS
+381 ARLRQS

-392 LKRSEIENA
+392 LKRTEIENA

-408 LGELEAYLSEHHTLS
+408 LGELETYLREHQSLS
-423 GIAEFISGWNETA
+423 GIAEFISGWSETA
-436 RHIEHDKKQLKT
+436 RHIEHDKKQLET
-448 LTQSAKNDRQ
+448 LTQSVNNHRQ

-490 CEEALHAALSDKLT
+490 CEKALQAALSDKPS
-504 DTNNAS
+504 DTNS
-510 ANASAFSKAS
+510 ANATSKAS

-566 AKQQSERQALVDA
+566 AQQQSDRQALVDA

-584 SNLKDIEA
+584 SNLKVIEA

-622 TSSVAI
+622 TSSVVI

-641 QQLDDIEQQGA
+641 QQLDDIELQGA

-677 QRDTLLEKWQ
+677 QRDALLEKWQ
-687 QISSVLSADIPSFDN
+687 QISSVLSADIPSFEK

-708 QSVAQFTEQFKTRL
+708 QSVAQFTQEFKTRL
-722 DDISAQLARIEQCEQ
+722 DDISAQLTRLEECEQ
-737 ALNAAVQ
+737 ALNT
-744 SKNEAQQA
+744 A
-752 LQTKQSELAVSLQ
+752 LQAKNDSQQLLQAKQSELAVSLQ

-776 RNLELENKTKRVNDG
+776 RNVELENKTQGINNS

-803 ADIHNLTID
+803 ADIHNLSID
-812 AIATWLNEKAEALKT
+812 GITTWLNEKAEALKT
-827 YKHNHQLQAKL
+827 YKHNHQLHAKL
-838 KDELQEVSSTLLVL
+838 KDELQGVSSTLLVVS
-852 KRDIESAENQLKGA
+852 RDIESAENQLKGV

-871 QLDTSLK
+871 QLDNNLK
-878 ALRDSRSTVFPEGNI
+878 ALRNSRSTVFPEGDI
-893 TEARNKANA
+893 AETRNNA
-902 TQEKAERNVNE
+902 SAAQEMAERNVNE
-913 CKSRLQQTDTAL
+913 CKSRLQQTDTIL

-930 EIAQLNEQMREKE
+930 EIAQLNEQLNEKE
-943 QALSEATE
+943 LALSEATE
-951 HFNRQLASSPFTD
+951 HFNRQLASSPFAD

-974 EDTRNTLLELQ
+974 EETRNTLLELQ
-985 KRLTQQKQQADLK
+985 KRLAQQKQQADLK
-998 LENALATQQSLKAH
+998 LENALAAEQSLKAH
-1012 ANAAQWQRELE
+1012 ANAAQWQSELE
-1023 EHGAQWLDTKIS
+1023 EHGAQWLDTKII

-1047 LGQIEQQLNA
+1047 LGQIEQQLSA

-1109 VQLANHQLDK
+1109 VQLANQQLDK
-1119 LHGRYQLM
+1119 LHGRYQLI

>member
-126 ASQVRPK
+126 ATQVRPK

-162 LNANEGDR
+162 LNANEADR

-193 FSEAKQKK
+193 FSDAKQKK

-222 EEEQTRINGQVSA
+222 EEEQAQTKSQVATS
-235 FNQTLAE
+235 NQTLVQ
-242 LQQQQQWQQSFNT
+242 LQKQQQWQQAFNAN
-255 TELALKEA
+255 ELTIKEA
-263 KEAQLAANNA
+263 SEAQQSANNA
-273 INEAKQELDLLTQS
+273 INEAKHELELLTQS

-307 SHYKEKLEEK
+307 TRYKEKLEEK

-328 AQRSS
+328 AQLSL
-333 EATHAEQAL
+333 EVTNAEQAL
-342 AHTKQQSSE
+342 VLTKQQSSE
-351 LEKRINEQVVPLDNR
+351 LEKRINEQVVPLDNQ
-366 IAQLTT
+366 IAQLTN
-372 EQQKANESA
+372 EQQKANENA
-381 ASLRQS
+381 ARLRQS

-392 LKRSEIENA
+392 LKRTEVENA

-408 LGELEAYLSEHHTLS
+408 LVELETYLHEHHSLS
-423 GIAEFISGWNETA
+423 GIAEFISGWSETA
-436 RHIEHDKKQLKT
+436 RHIEHDKKQLET
-448 LTQSAKNDRQ
+448 LTQSVKNDRQ

-465 AIAKTNESLSA
+465 AIAKKNESLSA

-490 CEEALHAALSDKLT
+490 CEKALQAALSDKPS
-504 DTNNAS
+504 DTNSTNAT
-510 ANASAFSKAS
+510 SKAN

-543 QYLALEQEKVSL
+543 QYLALEQDRVSL
-555 GAQKEDLAKQL
+555 SAQREDLAKQL
-566 AKQQSERQALVDA
+566 AQQQSDRQALVDA

-607 KSGEPCPVCGANEHT
+607 KTGEPCPVCGANEHT
-622 TSSVAI
+622 TSSVVI
-628 DVPETIQKRDSLK
+628 DVPETIQKRDSLN

-687 QISSVLSADIPSFDN
+687 QISSVLSADIPSFEK

-708 QSVAQFTEQFKTRL
+708 QSVAQFTQQFKTRL
-722 DDISAQLARIEQCEQ
+722 DDISAHRQMGC
-737 ALNAAVQ
+737 
-744 SKNEAQQA
+744 SP
-752 LQTKQSELAVSLQ
+752 T
-765 QRETL
+765 
-770 EKQFTE
+770 
-776 RNLELENKTKRVNDG
+776 DG
-791 ILALSETMTAHG
+791 
-803 ADIHNLTID
+803 
-812 AIATWLNEKAEALKT
+812 
-827 YKHNHQLQAKL
+827 
-838 KDELQEVSSTLLVL
+838 
-852 KRDIESAENQLKGA
+852 
-866 CEELV
+866 
-871 QLDTSLK
+871 
-878 ALRDSRSTVFPEGNI
+878 
-893 TEARNKANA
+893 
-902 TQEKAERNVNE
+902 
-913 CKSRLQQTDTAL
+913 
-925 SRLEA
+925 
-930 EIAQLNEQMREKE
+930 
-943 QALSEATE
+943 
-951 HFNRQLASSPFTD
+951 
-964 EHAFSNALLD
+964 
-974 EDTRNTLLELQ
+974 
-985 KRLTQQKQQADLK
+985 
-998 LENALATQQSLKAH
+998 
-1012 ANAAQWQRELE
+1012 
-1023 EHGAQWLDTKIS
+1023 
-1035 QQAQQRDTLLSS
+1035 
-1047 LGQIEQQLNA
+1047 
-1057 NNQARERQQQLV
+1057 
-1069 DEMAAFEAYYDDI
+1069 
-1082 TYLHSLIGSASG
+1082 
-1094 DKFRRFAQGL
+1094 
-1104 TLDNL
+1104 
-1109 VQLANHQLDK
+1109 
-1119 LHGRYQLM
+1119 
-1127 RKENEGLGLSVLD
+1127 
-1140 TWQGDVVRDTK
+1140 
-1151 TLSGGESF
+1151 
-1159 LVSLALALALSDLVS
+1159 
-1174 HKTSIDSLFLDEG
+1174 
-1187 FGTLDAE
+1187 
-1194 TLDVALD
+1194 
-1201 ALDNLNASGKMIGVI
+1201 
-1216 SHIEAMK
+1216 
-1223 ERIPTQLK
+1223 
-1231 VIKRNG
+1231 
-1237 VGLSALEK
+1237 
-1245 PYAVG
+1245 

>member
-104 KVDGNLQSADV
+104 KVDGNLQSAEV
-115 ELAEVESGKVL
+115 ELAEVESGKIL
-126 ASQVRPK
+126 AYQVRPK

-162 LNANEGDR
+162 LNANEADR

-193 FSEAKQKK
+193 FSDAKQKK

-211 TLLSDEQITQL
+211 TLLSDEQIAQL
-222 EEEQTRINGQVSA
+222 EEEQAQTKSQVAAS
-235 FNQTLAE
+235 NQTLVQ
-242 LQQQQQWQQSFNT
+242 LQKQQQWQQAFNANEQT
-255 TELALKEA
+255 IKEA
-263 KEAQLAANNA
+263 SEAQQTANNA
-273 INEAKQELDLLTQS
+273 INEARQELDLLTQS

-295 PFLQRN
+295 PFLQKN

-307 SHYKEKLEEK
+307 TRYKERLDGK

-328 AQRSS
+328 AQLSL
-333 EATHAEQAL
+333 EVMNAEQAL
-342 AHTKQQSSE
+342 VLTKQQSSE
-351 LEKRINEQVVPLDNR
+351 LEKRINEQVVPLDNQ

-372 EQQKANESA
+372 EQQKANENA
-381 ASLRQS
+381 ARLRQS

-392 LKRSEIENA
+392 LKRTEIENA

-408 LGELEAYLSEHHTLS
+408 LGELETYLREHQSLS
-423 GIAEFISGWNETA
+423 GIAEFISGWSETA
-436 RHIEHDKKQLKT
+436 RHIEHDKKQLET
-448 LTQSAKNDRQ
+448 LTQNVNNHRQ

-490 CEEALHAALSDKLT
+490 CEKALQAALSDKPS
-504 DTNNAS
+504 DTNR
-510 ANASAFSKAS
+510 ANATSKAS

-543 QYLALEQEKVSL
+543 QYLALEQDRVSL
-555 GAQKEDLAKQL
+555 SAQKEDLAKQL
-566 AKQQSERQALVDA
+566 AQQQSDRQALVDA

-622 TSSVAI
+622 TSSVVI

-687 QISSVLSADIPSFDN
+687 QISSVLSADIPSFEK

-708 QSVAQFTEQFKTRL
+708 QSVSQFTEQFKTRL
-722 DDISAQLARIEQCEQ
+722 DDISAQLTRLDECEQ
-737 ALNAAVQ
+737 ALNAALQ
-744 SKNEAQQA
+744 AKNDSQQL
-752 LQTKQSELAVSLQ
+752 LQAKQSELAVSLQ

-770 EKQFTE
+770 EKQFNE
-776 RNLELENKTKRVNDG
+776 RSAELENKTKRVNDG
-791 ILALSETMTAHG
+791 ILALSETMTARG
-803 ADIHNLTID
+803 ADIHNLSID
-812 AIATWLNEKAEALKT
+812 GIATWLNEKAEALKA
-827 YKHNHQLQAKL
+827 YKHNHQLHAKL
-838 KDELQEVSSTLLVL
+838 KDELQGVSSTLLVVN
-852 KRDIESAENQLKGA
+852 RDIESAENQLKGVS
-866 CEELV
+866 EELV
-871 QLDTSLK
+871 QLDNSLK
-878 ALRDSRSTVFPEGNI
+878 ALRDSRTTVFPEGDI
-893 TEARNKANA
+893 AETRNKANA
-902 TQEKAERNVNE
+902 AQEMAERNVNE
-913 CKSRLQQTDTAL
+913 CKSRLQQTDTIL

-943 QALSEATE
+943 QALTEATE
-951 HFNRQLASSPFTD
+951 HFSRQLASSPFAD

-1012 ANAAQWQRELE
+1012 ANAALWQSELE
-1023 EHGAQWLDTKIS
+1023 EHGAQWLDTKIT

-1047 LGQIEQQLNA
+1047 LGQIEQQLSA

-1109 VQLANHQLDK
+1109 VQLANQQLDK
-1119 LHGRYQLM
+1119 LHGRYQLI

>member
-104 KVDGNLQSADV
+104 KVDGNLQSAEV
-115 ELAEVESGKVL
+115 ELAEVESGKIL
-126 ASQVRPK
+126 AYQVRPK

-162 LNANEGDR
+162 LNANEADR

-193 FSEAKQKK
+193 FSDAKQKK

-211 TLLSDEQITQL
+211 TLLSDEQIAQL
-222 EEEQTRINGQVSA
+222 EEEQAQTKSQVAVS
-235 FNQTLAE
+235 NQTLVQ
-242 LQQQQQWQQSFNT
+242 LQKQQQWQQAFNANEQT
-255 TELALKEA
+255 IKEA
-263 KEAQLAANNA
+263 SEAQQTANNA
-273 INEAKQELDLLTQS
+273 INEARQELDLLTQS

-295 PFLQRN
+295 PFLQKN

-307 SHYKEKLEEK
+307 TRYKERLDGK

-328 AQRSS
+328 AQLSL
-333 EATHAEQAL
+333 EVMNAEQAL
-342 AHTKQQSSE
+342 VLTKQQSSE
-351 LEKRINEQVVPLDNR
+351 LEKRINEQVVPLDNQ

-372 EQQKANESA
+372 EQQKANENA
-381 ASLRQS
+381 ARLRQS

-392 LKRSEIENA
+392 LKRTEIENA

-408 LGELEAYLSEHHTLS
+408 LGELETYLREHQSLS
-423 GIAEFISGWNETA
+423 GIAEFISGWSETA
-436 RHIEHDKKQLKT
+436 RHIEHDKKQLET
-448 LTQSAKNDRQ
+448 LTQSVKNDRQ

-490 CEEALHAALSDKLT
+490 CEKALQAALSDKPS
-504 DTNNAS
+504 DTNS
-510 ANASAFSKAS
+510 ANATSKAS

-555 GAQKEDLAKQL
+555 GAQKEDLAKKL
-566 AKQQSERQALVDA
+566 AQQQSDRQALVDA

-622 TSSVAI
+622 TSSVVI

-659 QTEFTLAQVNKQL
+659 KTEFTLAQVNKQL

-687 QISSVLSADIPSFDN
+687 QISSVLSADIPSFEK

-722 DDISAQLARIEQCEQ
+722 DDISAQLTRLEECEQ
-737 ALNAAVQ
+737 ALNAALQ
-744 SKNEAQQA
+744 AKNEAQQL
-752 LQTKQSELAVSLQ
+752 LQAKQSELAVSLQ

-776 RNLELENKTKRVNDG
+776 RNTELESKTKRVNDG
-791 ILALSETMTAHG
+791 ILALRETMTAHG
-803 ADIHNLTID
+803 ADIHNLAID
-812 AIATWLNEKAEALKT
+812 GIATWLNEKAEALKT
-827 YKHNHQLQAKL
+827 YKHNHQLHAKL
-838 KDELQEVSSTLLVL
+838 KDELQGVSSALLVVS
-852 KRDIESAENQLKGA
+852 RDIESAENQLKDVS
-866 CEELV
+866 EELV
-871 QLDTSLK
+871 QLDNSLK
-878 ALRDSRSTVFPEGNI
+878 ALRDSRTTVFPEGNI
-893 TEARNKANA
+893 AETRNKASA
-902 TQEKAERNVNE
+902 AQEMAERNVSE
-913 CKSRLQQTDTAL
+913 CKSRLQQTDTIL

-930 EIAQLNEQMREKE
+930 EIAQLNEQLREKE
-943 QALSEATE
+943 QALTEATE
-951 HFNRQLASSPFTD
+951 HFSRQLASSPFDD
-964 EHAFSNALLD
+964 EQAFSNALLD

-1012 ANAAQWQRELE
+1012 ANAAQWQSELE
-1023 EHGAQWLDTKIS
+1023 EHGAQWLDTKIT

-1047 LGQIEQQLNA
+1047 LGQIEQQLSA

-1109 VQLANHQLDK
+1109 VQLANQQLDK
-1119 LHGRYQLM
+1119 LHGRYQLI

>member
-126 ASQVRPK
+126 ATQVRPK

-162 LNANEGDR
+162 LNANEADR

-193 FSEAKQKK
+193 FSDAKQKK

-222 EEEQTRINGQVSA
+222 EEEQAQTKSQVATS
-235 FNQTLAE
+235 NQTLVQ
-242 LQQQQQWQQSFNT
+242 LQKQQQWQQAFNAN
-255 TELALKEA
+255 ELTIKEA
-263 KEAQLAANNA
+263 SEAQQSANNA
-273 INEAKQELDLLTQS
+273 INEAKHELELLTQS

-307 SHYKEKLEEK
+307 TRYKEKLEEK

-328 AQRSS
+328 AQLSL
-333 EATHAEQAL
+333 EVTNAEQAL
-342 AHTKQQSSE
+342 VLTKQQSSE
-351 LEKRINEQVVPLDNR
+351 LEKRINEQVVPLDNQ
-366 IAQLTT
+366 IAQLTN
-372 EQQKANESA
+372 EQQKANENA
-381 ASLRQS
+381 ARLRQS

-392 LKRSEIENA
+392 LKRTEVENA

-408 LGELEAYLSEHHTLS
+408 LVELETYLHEHHSLS
-423 GIAEFISGWNETA
+423 GIAEFISGWSETA
-436 RHIEHDKKQLKT
+436 RHIEHDKKQLET
-448 LTQSAKNDRQ
+448 LTQSVKNDRQ

-465 AIAKTNESLSA
+465 AIAKKNESLSA

-490 CEEALHAALSDKLT
+490 CEKALQAALSDKPS
-504 DTNNAS
+504 DTNSTNAT
-510 ANASAFSKAS
+510 SKAN

-543 QYLALEQEKVSL
+543 QYLALEQDRVSL
-555 GAQKEDLAKQL
+555 SAQREDLAKQL
-566 AKQQSERQALVDA
+566 AQQQSDRQALVDA

-607 KSGEPCPVCGANEHT
+607 KTGEPCPVCGANEHT
-622 TSSVAI
+622 TSSVVI

-641 QQLDDIEQQGA
+641 QQLHDIEQQGA

-687 QISSVLSADIPSFDN
+687 QISSVLSADIPSFEK

-708 QSVAQFTEQFKTRL
+708 QSVAQFTQQFKTRL
-722 DDISAQLARIEQCEQ
+722 DDISAQLTRLDECEQ
-737 ALNAAVQ
+737 ALNVAQQA
-744 SKNEAQQA
+744 KNEAQQL
-752 LQTKQSELAVSLQ
+752 LQAKQSELAVSLQ

-770 EKQFTE
+770 EKQFNE
-776 RNLELENKTKRVNDG
+776 RNTELENKTKRVNDG
-791 ILALSETMTAHG
+791 ILALSETMTEYG
-803 ADIHNLTID
+803 ADIHNLSID
-812 AIATWLNEKAEALKT
+812 GVATWLNEKAEALKT
-827 YKHNHQLQAKL
+827 YKHNHQLHAKL
-838 KDELQEVSSTLLVL
+838 KDELQGVSSTLLVVS
-852 KRDIESAENQLKGA
+852 RDIESAENQLKGVS
-866 CEELV
+866 EELV
-871 QLDTSLK
+871 QLGNSLK
-878 ALRDSRSTVFPEGNI
+878 ALRDSRTTVFPEGNI
-893 TEARNKANA
+893 AETRNKANA
-902 TQEKAERNVNE
+902 AQEMAERNVNE
-913 CKSRLQQTDTAL
+913 CKSRLQQTDTIL

-930 EIAQLNEQMREKE
+930 EIAQLNEQLNEKE

-951 HFNRQLASSPFTD
+951 HFSRQLASSPFAD

-1012 ANAAQWQRELE
+1012 ANAALWQSELE
-1023 EHGAQWLDTKIS
+1023 EHGAQWLDTKIT

-1047 LGQIEQQLNA
+1047 LGQIEQQLSA

-1109 VQLANHQLDK
+1109 VQLANQQLDK
-1119 LHGRYQLM
+1119 LHGRYQLI

>member
-104 KVDGNLQSADV
+104 KVDGNLQSAEV
-115 ELAEVESGKVL
+115 ELAEVESGKIL
-126 ASQVRPK
+126 AYQVRPK

-162 LNANEGDR
+162 LNANEADR

-193 FSEAKQKK
+193 FSDAKQKK

-211 TLLSDEQITQL
+211 TLLSDEQIAQL
-222 EEEQTRINGQVSA
+222 EEEQAQTKSQVAVS
-235 FNQTLAE
+235 NQTLVQ
-242 LQQQQQWQQSFNT
+242 LQKQQQWQQAFNANEQT
-255 TELALKEA
+255 IKEA
-263 KEAQLAANNA
+263 SEAQQTANNA
-273 INEAKQELDLLTQS
+273 INEARQELDLLTQS

-295 PFLQRN
+295 PFLQKN

-307 SHYKEKLEEK
+307 TRYKERLDGK

-328 AQRSS
+328 AQLSL
-333 EATHAEQAL
+333 EVMNAEQAL
-342 AHTKQQSSE
+342 VLTKQQSSE
-351 LEKRINEQVVPLDNR
+351 LEKRINEQVVPLDNQ

-372 EQQKANESA
+372 EQQKANENA
-381 ASLRQS
+381 ARLRQS

-392 LKRSEIENA
+392 LKRTEIENA

-408 LGELEAYLSEHHTLS
+408 LGELETYLREHQSLS
-423 GIAEFISGWNETA
+423 GIAEFISGWSETA
-436 RHIEHDKKQLKT
+436 RHIEHDKKQLET
-448 LTQSAKNDRQ
+448 LTQSVNNHRQ

-490 CEEALHAALSDKLT
+490 CEKALQAALSDKPS
-504 DTNNAS
+504 DTNS
-510 ANASAFSKAS
+510 ANATSKAS

-555 GAQKEDLAKQL
+555 GAQKEDLAKKL
-566 AKQQSERQALVDA
+566 AQQQSDRQALVDA

-622 TSSVAI
+622 TSSVVI

-659 QTEFTLAQVNKQL
+659 KTEFTLAQVNKQL

-687 QISSVLSADIPSFDN
+687 QISSVLSADIPSFEK

-722 DDISAQLARIEQCEQ
+722 DDISAQLTRLEECEQ
-737 ALNAAVQ
+737 ALNAALQ
-744 SKNEAQQA
+744 AKNEAQQL
-752 LQTKQSELAVSLQ
+752 LQAKQSELAVSLQ

-776 RNLELENKTKRVNDG
+776 RSAELENKTKGVNDG
-791 ILALSETMTAHG
+791 ILALRETMTAHG
-803 ADIHNLTID
+803 ADIHNLAID
-812 AIATWLNEKAEALKT
+812 GIATWLNEKAEALKT
-827 YKHNHQLQAKL
+827 YKHNHQLHAKL
-838 KDELQEVSSTLLVL
+838 KDELQGVSSALLVVS
-852 KRDIESAENQLKGA
+852 RDIESAENQLKDVS
-866 CEELV
+866 EELV
-871 QLDTSLK
+871 QLDNSLK
-878 ALRDSRSTVFPEGNI
+878 ALRDSRKTVFPEGDI
-893 TEARNKANA
+893 AETRNKASA
-902 TQEKAERNVNE
+902 GQEMAERNVSE
-913 CKSRLQQTDTAL
+913 CKSRLQQTDTIL

-930 EIAQLNEQMREKE
+930 EI
-943 QALSEATE
+943 
-951 HFNRQLASSPFTD
+951 H
-964 EHAFSNALLD
+964 
-974 EDTRNTLLELQ
+974 
-985 KRLTQQKQQADLK
+985 
-998 LENALATQQSLKAH
+998 AH
-1012 ANAAQWQRELE
+1012 AYNL
-1023 EHGAQWLDTKIS
+1023 
-1035 QQAQQRDTLLSS
+1035 
-1047 LGQIEQQLNA
+1047 
-1057 NNQARERQQQLV
+1057 
-1069 DEMAAFEAYYDDI
+1069 
-1082 TYLHSLIGSASG
+1082 TY
-1094 DKFRRFAQGL
+1094 
-1104 TLDNL
+1104 
-1109 VQLANHQLDK
+1109 K
-1119 LHGRYQLM
+1119 L
-1127 RKENEGLGLSVLD
+1127 K
-1140 TWQGDVVRDTK
+1140 
-1151 TLSGGESF
+1151 
-1159 LVSLALALALSDLVS
+1159 
-1174 HKTSIDSLFLDEG
+1174 
-1187 FGTLDAE
+1187 
-1194 TLDVALD
+1194 
-1201 ALDNLNASGKMIGVI
+1201 
-1216 SHIEAMK
+1216 
-1223 ERIPTQLK
+1223 
-1231 VIKRNG
+1231 
-1237 VGLSALEK
+1237 
-1245 PYAVG
+1245 

>member
-126 ASQVRPK
+126 ATQVRPK

-138 KLTGLNFARFTKSM
+138 KLAGLNFARFTKSM

-162 LNANEGDR
+162 LNANEADR

-193 FSEAKQKK
+193 FSDAKQKK

-211 TLLSDEQITQL
+211 TLLSDEQIAQL
-222 EEEQTRINGQVSA
+222 EEEQAQTKSQVATS
-235 FNQTLAE
+235 NQTLVQ
-242 LQQQQQWQQSFNT
+242 LQKQQQWQQAFNAN
-255 TELALKEA
+255 ELTIKEA
-263 KEAQLAANNA
+263 SEAQQTANNA
-273 INEAKQELDLLTQS
+273 INEARQELDLLTQS

-307 SHYKEKLEEK
+307 TRYKERLDEK

-328 AQRSS
+328 AQLSL
-333 EATHAEQAL
+333 EVMNAEQAL
-342 AHTKQQSSE
+342 VLTKQQSSE
-351 LEKRINEQVVPLDNR
+351 LEKRINEQVVPLDNQ

-372 EQQKANESA
+372 EQQKANENA
-381 ASLRQS
+381 ARLRQS

-392 LKRSEIENA
+392 LKRTEIENA

-408 LGELEAYLSEHHTLS
+408 LGELETYLREHQSLS
-423 GIAEFISGWNETA
+423 GIAEFISGWSETA
-436 RHIEHDKKQLKT
+436 RHIEHDKKQLET
-448 LTQSAKNDRQ
+448 LTQSVNNHRQ

-490 CEEALHAALSDKLT
+490 CEKALQAALSDKPS
-504 DTNNAS
+504 DTNS
-510 ANASAFSKAS
+510 ANATSKAS

-555 GAQKEDLAKQL
+555 GAQKEDLAKKL
-566 AKQQSERQALVDA
+566 AQQQSDRQALVDA

-592 LIALDAEVAHLRAQL
+592 LIALDVEVAHLRAQL

-622 TSSVAI
+622 TSTVVI
-628 DVPETIQKRDSLK
+628 DVPETIQKRDSLN

-687 QISSVLSADIPSFDN
+687 QISSVLSADIPSFEK

-722 DDISAQLARIEQCEQ
+722 DDISAQLTRLEECEQ
-737 ALNAAVQ
+737 ALNAALQ
-744 SKNEAQQA
+744 AKNEAQQL
-752 LQTKQSELAVSLQ
+752 LQAKQSELAVSLQ

-770 EKQFTE
+770 EKQFNE
-776 RNLELENKTKRVNDG
+776 RNTELESKTKRVNDG

-812 AIATWLNEKAEALKT
+812 GIASWLNEKAEALKT
-827 YKHNHQLQAKL
+827 YKHNHQLHAKL
-838 KDELQEVSSTLLVL
+838 KDELQEVGSALLVL
-852 KRDIESAENQLKGA
+852 NRDIESAENQLKDVS
-866 CEELV
+866 EELV
-871 QLDTSLK
+871 QLDNSLK
-878 ALRDSRSTVFPEGNI
+878 ALRDSRSAVFPEGDI
-893 TEARNKANA
+893 AKTRNKASSA
-902 TQEKAERNVNE
+902 QDHAERNVNE
-913 CKSRLQQTDTAL
+913 CKSRLQQTDTIL

-943 QALSEATE
+943 QALTEATE
-951 HFNRQLASSPFTD
+951 HFSRQLASSPFDD
-964 EHAFSNALLD
+964 EQAFSNALLD

-1012 ANAAQWQRELE
+1012 ANAAQWQSELE
-1023 EHGAQWLDTKIS
+1023 EHGAQWLDTKIT

-1047 LGQIEQQLNA
+1047 LGQIEQQLSA

-1109 VQLANHQLDK
+1109 VQLANQQLDK
-1119 LHGRYQLM
+1119 LHGRYQLI